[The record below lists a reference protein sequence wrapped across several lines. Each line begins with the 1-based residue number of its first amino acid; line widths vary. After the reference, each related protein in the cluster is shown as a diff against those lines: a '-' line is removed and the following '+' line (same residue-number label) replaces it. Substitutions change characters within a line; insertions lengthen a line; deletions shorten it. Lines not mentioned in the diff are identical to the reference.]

1 MPALRVRQS
10 FWCMRKLYKKLKSK
24 LTGFQLP
31 ATIVSAASTLSLSL
45 ISDYAVSAQGFR
57 ASYEVLPSHT
67 CGNPGRLPNGVQQ
80 GSTFNLGDKV
90 RYSCNPG
97 FFLEGHAV
105 LTCHASSENSATWD
119 FPLPSCRADDACGG
133 TLRGQ
138 SGIISSPHFPAEYHN
153 NADCTWTILA
163 ELGDTIALV
172 FIDFQLEDGYDFL
185 EVTGTEGSSLWFTGA
200 SLPAPVISSKNWL
213 RLHFTSDGNHRQ
225 RGFSAQYQGEN
236 SEQKQHVETASPTFS
251 KSFMNQGRALISEH
265 HAIDRNGFA
274 NDLFKKQIELKSRGV
289 KLMPSKDN
297 NQKTSVLT
305 QVGVSQ
311 GHNMC
316 PDPGIPEKGKR
327 LGSDFRLGSSVQFTC
342 NEGYDLQGSKR
353 ITCMKVSDMFAA
365 WSDHRPVCRARMCD
379 AHLRGP
385 SGIITSP
392 NFPIQYDNNA
402 HCVWIITALNPAK
415 VIKLAFEE
423 FDLERGYDTLTVGDG
438 GQDGDQKTV
447 LYMVQTTKYL
457 SPISLTGTSVP
468 DLIVSTHHQ
477 MWLLFQSDSSG
488 SSLGFKASYEE
499 IEQGSCGDP
508 GIPAYGQREGS
519 RFRHGD
525 TLKFECQ
532 PAFELVGQK
541 SITCQKNNQWS
552 AKKPGCVFS
561 CFFNFTSPSGIV
573 LSPNYPEDY
582 GNHLHCVW
590 LILARPE
597 SRIHLAFNDI
607 DVEPQFDFLVI
618 KDGATAEAPV
628 LGTFSGNQLPSSI
641 TSSGHVARLE
651 FQTDHS
657 TGKRGFNIT
666 FTTFRHNECPDP
678 GVPVNGKRFG
688 DSLQLGS
695 SISFLCDEGF
705 LGTQGSETI
714 TCVLKEGSVVWNSA
728 VLRCEAPCGGHLT
741 SPSGTILSPGWPGFY
756 KDALSCAWVIEAQPG
771 YPIKITFDRFKTEV
785 NYDTLEVRDGR
796 TYSAPLIGVYHGT
809 QVPQFLIS
817 TSNYLYLLFST
828 DKSHSDI
835 GFQLRYETITLQSDH
850 CLDPG
855 IPVNGQRHG
864 NDFYV
869 GALVTFSCDSGYT
882 LSDGEPLEC
891 EPNFQWSR
899 ALPSCEAL
907 CGGFIQGS
915 SGTILSPGF
924 PDFYP
929 NNLNCTWVIETSHG
943 KGVFFTFHT
952 FHLESGHDYLLIT
965 ENGSFTQPLRQLTG
979 SRLPAPISAGLYG
992 NFTAQVRF
1000 ISDFSMS
1007 YEGFNITF
1015 SEYDLEPCEEPEVP
1029 AYSIRKGLQF
1039 GVGDTLTFSCFPGYR
1054 LEGTA
1059 RITCLGGRRR
1069 LWSSPLPRCVAECGN
1084 SVTGTQGTLLSP
1096 NFPVNYNNN
1105 HECIYSIQTQP
1116 GKGIQL
1122 KAKAFELA
1130 EGDLLKVY
1138 DGTNNSARLLGV
1150 FSRSEML
1157 GVTLN
1162 STSSSLWLDFITDAE
1177 NTSKGFELQFSSF
1190 ELIRCEDP
1198 GTPQFGYKVHD
1209 GGHFAGSSVTFNCD
1223 PGYTLRGSEELMC
1236 LSGERRT
1243 WDRPLPT
1250 CVAECGGTVRGE
1262 VSGQVL
1268 SPGYPAPYEHNLN
1281 CIWTIEADAGCTI
1294 GLHFLVFDTEEV
1306 HDVLRI
1312 WDGPVESGVLLKEL
1326 SGPMLPKDLHSTFN
1340 SVVLQFSTDF
1350 FTSKQ
1355 GFAIQFSVSTAT
1367 SCNDPGV
1374 PQNGSRSGDSWEAG
1388 DSTVFQC
1395 DPGYALQGSA
1405 EINCVRIENRFFW
1418 QPSPPTCIGAHM
1430 SQVPTCPRCPHAP
1443 GAHMSQVPTCP
1454 KYPHAPGARMSQTD
1468 AVNTPEALLN
1478 SGHKTVGR
1486 CQVVHVPD
1494 RPRRHHFDH
1503 ETSPLSITDNL
1514 LGETSPLFTTKG
1526 TDARPERLAPCGG
1539 DLTGPSGVILSP
1551 NYPEPY
1557 PPGKECDWKVTVSPD
1572 YVIALVFNI
1581 FNLEP
1586 GYDFLHIYDGRDSLS
1601 PLIGSFYGSQLPGR
1615 IESSSNSLFL
1625 AFRSDASVSN
1635 AGFVIDYT
1643 ENPRESCFDPG
1654 SIKNGTRVGSD
1665 LKLGSSITYYCH
1677 GGYEV
1682 EGASTLSC
1690 ILGPDG
1696 KPLWNNPRPVCT
1708 APCGG
1713 QYVGSDGVVLS
1724 PNYPQ
1729 NYTSGQTCLYFVTVP
1744 KDYVVFG
1751 QFAFFHT
1758 ALNDIVEVHDG
1769 YSQHARLLSSL
1780 SGSHT
1785 GESLPLATSNQILI
1799 KFSAKGQ
1806 VPARGFHFVYQAV
1819 PRTSA
1824 TQCSSVPEPRYG
1836 KRLGS
1841 DFSVGAIIRFECN
1854 SGYALQ
1860 GSPEIECL
1868 PVPGALAQWNV
1879 SAPTCVVPCGGN
1891 LTERRG
1897 TILSP
1902 GFPEPYLNSLNCV
1915 WKIMVPE
1922 GAGIQIQV
1930 ISFVTEQ
1937 NWDSLEVFDGADNT
1951 VTMLGSF
1958 SGTTVP
1964 ALLNSTSNQL
1974 YLHFYSD
1981 ISVSAAGFHLEYKTV
1996 GLSSCPEPAVPSNG
2010 IKTGERYLVN
2020 DVVSFQ
2026 CEPGYALQGHA
2037 HISCMPGTVRR
2048 WNYPPPLC
2056 IAQCGGEVEEMEG
2069 VILSPGFPG
2078 NYPSNMDC
2086 SWKIVLPVGFGAH
2099 IQFLNFSTEP
2109 NHDFLEIRS
2118 GPSETSRMMGRFS
2131 GSELPGSLLSTSHDT
2146 IVYFHSDHSQN
2157 RPGFK
2162 LEYQAYELQECPDPE
2177 PFANGIVRGAG
2188 YNVGQSVTFECLPGY
2203 QLTGQPVLTC
2213 LHGTNRNWD
2222 HPLPRCEVPCGGN
2235 ITSFNGTVYS
2245 PGYPSP
2251 YSSSQDCVWLITV
2264 PIGHGVHLNLSLLQ
2278 IEPFGDYI
2286 TVWDGPQQTSLQLGV
2301 FTRSLS
2307 KKIAHSSSNQVL
2319 LKFHRDTATGG
2330 IFAIAFSAYPLT
2342 KCPPPTILPNAEV
2355 VTENEEFNIG
2365 DIVRYRCL
2373 PGFTLVGSEILT
2385 CKLGTYLQFEGP
2397 PPICEVHCPTNE
2409 LLTDSTGVILSQSY
2423 PGSYPQFQTCS
2434 WLVRVEPEY
2443 NISVTVEYFLSEKQ
2457 YDEFEIFDG
2466 PSGQS
2471 PLLKALSGNYSAP
2484 LIVTSSSNSVY
2495 LRWSSDHAYNRK
2507 GFKIRYSAPYCSLPK
2522 APLHGFILGQ
2532 TTTQPGGSIHF
2543 GCDRGYRLVGHSMA
2557 ICTRHPQGYH
2567 LWSEAIPLC
2576 QALSCGLPDAPK
2588 NGIVFGKE
2596 YTVGTKAVYSCNEG
2610 YHLQTGAEA
2619 TAECLDTGLWSNSNV
2634 PPQCVPV
2641 TCPDISSIS
2650 VEHGRWRL
2658 IYETQYQFQAQLIL
2672 ICDPGYYYTGQ
2683 RVIRCQANGRWSLGE
2698 SMPTCQIISCGEL
2711 PTPPSGH
2718 RIGTMSVY
2726 GATAI
2731 FSCNSGYTLVGSRVR
2746 ECLANGLWSGSEVRC
2761 LAGHCGTPE
2770 PIVNGHINGENFNY
2784 RGSVVYQ
2791 CSAGF
2796 RLIGMSVRI
2805 CQQDHHWSGKTPF
2818 CVPITCGHP
2827 GNPINGLTQGSQFN
2841 LNDVVKFVCNPGYIA
2856 EGAARSQCL
2865 ASGQWSDTLPTCR
2878 IINCTDPG
2886 HQENSV
2892 RQIHASGPHRFS
2904 FGTTVSYQC
2913 SHGFYLLGTPA
2924 LSCQGD
2930 GTWDR
2935 PRPQCLLVSCGHP
2948 GSPPHAQMSGDSY
2961 IVGAFVRY
2969 SCTGKRTL
2977 VGNATRMCGLD
2988 GHWTGSLPHCSGTS
3002 TGVCGDPGIPAHGI
3016 RLGDSFAPGSL
3027 MRFSCEAGYVLRGSS
3042 ERTCQANGSW
3052 SGSQPECGV
3061 ISCGNPGT
3069 PSNARVVFSDGLVFS
3084 SSIVY
3089 ECREG
3094 YYATGLL
3101 SRHCSVN
3108 GTWTGS
3114 DPECTVINCGDPGIP
3129 ANGIRLGNDFRYNK
3143 TVTFQCIPGHM
3154 MESHRVSVLSCTK
3167 DRTWNGTKP
3176 VCKAIM
3182 CKPPQL
3188 IPNGKVVGSDFT
3200 WGSSVSYACLEGYQL
3215 SLPAVLT
3222 CEGNGS
3228 WTGELPQ
3235 CFPVFC
3241 GDPGV
3246 PPRGKR
3252 EDRGFSYRSSVSY
3265 SCRPPLVLVGS
3276 PRRFCQSDGTWSGTQ
3291 PSCIDPTL
3299 TTCADP
3305 GMPQF
3310 GIQNSSQGYQ
3320 VGSTVLFRC
3329 QKGYLLQG
3337 STSRTCLPNLTWSGT
3352 PPDCVPHH
3360 CKQPETPTHT
3370 NVGALDLPSM
3380 GYTLIYSCQ
3389 EGFSLR
3395 GGSEHRTCKADGSW
3409 TGKPPV
3415 CLAEVRPSG
3424 RPINTARE
3432 PPLTQ
3437 ASVPGDVFAKNSLW
3451 KGAYEYQ
3458 GKKQP
3463 AMLRVTSFQIAN
3475 SKVNA
3480 TMIDHSG
3487 VELHLAGNYRKEDFR
3502 LLLQVYHVT
3511 GPVEN
3516 FVDKFKDDHW
3526 ALDGHVSSES
3536 SGGTFVYQ
3544 GSVKGRGFGQFG
3556 FQRLDLRLLES
3567 DPESIGRHF
3576 ASNSSSVAAAILVPF
3591 IALIIAG
3598 FVLYLYKHRRRPKV
3612 PFNGYAGHENTNVRA
3627 TFENPM
3633 YDRNIQPTD
3642 IMSNEAE
3649 FTVSTVCTAV

>member
-1 MPALRVRQS
+1 MPRSRGRELGRCGCPAGRTRAEAGISALVPGARSRWGRQPPPPLTPPPLLLLLGWGLLSASAAAGQNCTFQLLGPNGTVESPGFPYGYPNYANCTWTITAEDQHRIQLVFQS
-10 FWCMRKLYKKLKSK
+10 FALEEDFDVLSVFDGPPQPENLRTR

-31 ATIVSAASTLSLSL
+31 ATIVSAATTLSLRL
-45 ISDYAVSAQGFR
+45 ISDYAVSAQGFH

-67 CGNPGRLPNGVQQ
+67 CGNPGRLPNGIQQ

-105 LTCHASSENSATWD
+105 LTCHAGSENSATWD

-138 SGIISSPHFPAEYHN
+138 SGIISSPHFPSEYHN

-225 RGFSAQYQGEN
+225 RGFSAQYQ
-236 SEQKQHVETASPTFS
+236 V
-251 KSFMNQGRALISEH
+251 
-265 HAIDRNGFA
+265 
-274 NDLFKKQIELKSRGV
+274 KKQIELKSRGV

-297 NQKTSVLT
+297 SQKTS
-305 QVGVSQ
+305 
-311 GHNMC
+311 
-316 PDPGIPEKGKR
+316 
-327 LGSDFRLGSSVQFTC
+327 
-342 NEGYDLQGSKR
+342 
-353 ITCMKVSDMFAA
+353 
-365 WSDHRPVCRARMCD
+365 
-379 AHLRGP
+379 
-385 SGIITSP
+385 
-392 NFPIQYDNNA
+392 
-402 HCVWIITALNPAK
+402 
-415 VIKLAFEE
+415 
-423 FDLERGYDTLTVGDG
+423 
-438 GQDGDQKTV
+438 
-447 LYMVQTTKYL
+447 
-457 SPISLTGTSVP
+457 
-468 DLIVSTHHQ
+468 
-477 MWLLFQSDSSG
+477 
-488 SSLGFKASYEE
+488 
-499 IEQGSCGDP
+499 
-508 GIPAYGQREGS
+508 
-519 RFRHGD
+519 
-525 TLKFECQ
+525 
-532 PAFELVGQK
+532 
-541 SITCQKNNQWS
+541 
-552 AKKPGCVFS
+552 VFS
-561 CFFNFTSPSGIV
+561 CFFNFTSPSGVV

-929 NNLNCTWVIETSHG
+929 NNLNCTWIIETSHG

-1096 NFPVNYNNN
+1096 NFPVNYSNN

-1122 KAKAFELA
+1122 KAKAFELS
-1130 EGDLLKVY
+1130 EGDVLKVY
-1138 DGTNNSARLLGV
+1138 DGNNSSARLLGV
-1150 FSRSEML
+1150 FSRTEML

-1190 ELIRCEDP
+1190 ELIKCEDP

-1209 GGHFAGSSVTFNCD
+1209 GGHFAGSSVSFSCD
-1223 PGYTLRGSEELMC
+1223 PGYSLRGSEELLC
-1236 LSGERRT
+1236 LSGERRA

-1326 SGPMLPKDLHSTFN
+1326 SGPALPKDLHSTFN

-1395 DPGYALQGSA
+1395 DPGYTLQGSA
-1405 EINCVRIENRFFW
+1405 EISCVKIENRFFW
-1418 QPSPPTCIGAHM
+1418 QPSPPTCI
-1430 SQVPTCPRCPHAP
+1430 
-1443 GAHMSQVPTCP
+1443 
-1454 KYPHAPGARMSQTD
+1454 
-1468 AVNTPEALLN
+1468 
-1478 SGHKTVGR
+1478 
-1486 CQVVHVPD
+1486 
-1494 RPRRHHFDH
+1494 
-1503 ETSPLSITDNL
+1503 
-1514 LGETSPLFTTKG
+1514 
-1526 TDARPERLAPCGG
+1526 APCGG

-1635 AGFVIDYT
+1635 TGFVIDYT

-1682 EGASTLSC
+1682 EGSSTLSC

-1696 KPLWNNPRPVCT
+1696 KPAWNHPRPVCT

-1729 NYTSGQTCLYFVTVP
+1729 NYTSGQICLYFVTVP

-1758 ALNDIVEVHDG
+1758 ALNDVVEVHDG
-1769 YSQHARLLSSL
+1769 HNQHSRLLSSL

-1785 GESLPLATSNQILI
+1785 GESLPLATSNQVLV

-1836 KRLGS
+1836 RRLGS
-1841 DFSVGAIIRFECN
+1841 DFSVGAIVRFECN

-1891 LTERRG
+1891 LTERTG

-1930 ISFVTEQ
+1930 VSFVTEQ

-2010 IKTGERYLVN
+2010 VKTGERYLVN

-2056 IAQCGGEVEEMEG
+2056 IAQCGGAVEDMEG

-2086 SWKIVLPVGFGAH
+2086 SWKIALPVGFGAH

-2109 NHDFLEIRS
+2109 NHDFIEIRN
-2118 GPSETSRMMGRFS
+2118 GPYETSRMMGRFS
-2131 GSELPGSLLSTSHDT
+2131 GSELPSALLSTSHET
-2146 IVYFHSDHSQN
+2146 TVYFHSDHSQN

-2203 QLTGQPVLTC
+2203 QLMGHPVLTC
-2213 LHGTNRNWD
+2213 QHGTNRNWD

-2245 PGYPSP
+2245 PGFPSP

-2264 PIGHGVHLNLSLLQ
+2264 PIGHGVRLNLSLLQ
-2278 IEPFGDYI
+2278 TEPSGDFI
-2286 TVWDGPQQTSLQLGV
+2286 TVWDGPQKTVPQLGS
-2301 FTRSLS
+2301 FSRSFA
-2307 KKIAHSSSNQVL
+2307 KKTMHSSSNQVL
-2319 LKFHRDTATGG
+2319 LKFHHEAAMGG

-2373 PGFTLVGSEILT
+2373 PGFTLVGNEILT

-2443 NISVTVEYFLSEKQ
+2443 NISITVEYFLSEKQ

-2484 LIVTSSSNSVY
+2484 LVVTSSSNSVY

-2507 GFKIRYSAPYCSLPK
+2507 GFKIRYSAPYCSLPR
-2522 APLHGFILGQ
+2522 APLHGFLLGQ
-2532 TTTQPGGSIHF
+2532 TSTQPGGSVHF
-2543 GCDRGYRLVGHSMA
+2543 GCNAGYRLVGHSMA

-2576 QALSCGLPDAPK
+2576 QALSCGLPEAPK
-2588 NGIVFGKE
+2588 NGMVFGKE
-2596 YTVGTKAVYSCNEG
+2596 YTVGTKAVYSCSEG
-2610 YHLQTGAEA
+2610 YHLQAGAEA
-2619 TAECLDTGLWSNSNV
+2619 TAECLETGLWSNRNV

-2641 TCPDISSIS
+2641 TCPDISSVS

-2658 IYETQYQFQAQLIL
+2658 IFETQYQFQAQLML

-2683 RVIRCQANGRWSLGE
+2683 RVIHCQANGKWSLDN

-2711 PTPPSGH
+2711 PVPPNGH
-2718 RIGTMSVY
+2718 RIGTLSVY

-2791 CSAGF
+2791 CNAGF

-2841 LNDVVKFVCNPGYIA
+2841 LNDVVKFVCNPGYVA

-2865 ASGQWSDTLPTCR
+2865 ASGQWSDVLPTCR

-2886 HQENSV
+2886 HLENSV
-2892 RQIHASGPHRFS
+2892 RQIHAGGPHRFS
-2904 FGTTVSYQC
+2904 YGTTVSYQC
-2913 SHGFYLLGTPA
+2913 THGFYLLGTPV

-2948 GSPPHAQMSGDSY
+2948 GSPPHSQMSGDSY
-2961 IVGAFVRY
+2961 TVGAVVRY

-3002 TGVCGDPGIPAHGI
+3002 IGVCGDPGIPAHGI

-3027 MRFSCEAGYVLRGSS
+3027 MRFSCEAGHVLRGSS

-3052 SGSQPECGV
+3052 SGVQPECGV

-3069 PSNARVVFSDGLVFS
+3069 PSNARVLFSDGLVFS

-3114 DPECTVINCGDPGIP
+3114 DPECTVINCGDPGVP
-3129 ANGIRLGNDFRYNK
+3129 ANGLRLGSDFRYNR
-3143 TVTFQCIPGHM
+3143 TVTYQCVPGYM

-3188 IPNGKVVGSDFT
+3188 IPNGKVVGSDFM
-3200 WGSSVSYACLEGYQL
+3200 WGSSVTYACLEGYQL

-3241 GDPGV
+3241 GDPGI
-3246 PPRGKR
+3246 PARGRR
-3252 EDRGFSYRSSVSY
+3252 EDRGFSYRSSVSF
-3265 SCRPPLVLVGS
+3265 SCQPPLVLVGS

-3299 TTCADP
+3299 TTCVDP
-3305 GMPQF
+3305 GVPQF
-3310 GIQNSSQGYQ
+3310 GIQNNSQGYQ

-3360 CKQPETPTHT
+3360 CKQPETPSHA

-3389 EGFSLR
+3389 EGFSLK
-3395 GGSEHRTCKADGSW
+3395 GGSEHRTCKTDGSW
-3409 TGKPPV
+3409 TGKPPI

-3424 RPINTARE
+3424 RPINAARE

-3463 AMLRVTSFQIAN
+3463 AMLRVTGFQVIN

-3487 VELHLAGNYRKEDFR
+3487 VELHLAGIYKKEDFH
-3502 LLLQVYHVT
+3502 LLLQVYQIT
-3511 GPVEN
+3511 GPVEI
-3516 FVDKFKDDHW
+3516 FVNKFKDDHW

-3544 GSVKGRGFGQFG
+3544 GSVKGQGFGQFG

-3642 IMSNEAE
+3642 IMATEAE

>member
-1 MPALRVRQS
+1 MAFIFYGEREEKTPGESRGCGKWRRFEIVLLVSSGCTELLSFSLAGQNCTFQLQGPNGTVESPGFPYGYPNYANCTWTITAEDQHRIQLVFQS
-10 FWCMRKLYKKLKSK
+10 FALEEDFDVLSVFDGPPQPENLRTR

-31 ATIVSAASTLSLSL
+31 ATIVSAASTLSLRL

-105 LTCHASSENSATWD
+105 LTCHSGSENSATWD

-138 SGIISSPHFPAEYHN
+138 SGIISSPHFPSEYHN

-225 RGFSAQYQGEN
+225 RGFSAQYQG
-236 SEQKQHVETASPTFS
+236 KQGWDLPAAS
-251 KSFMNQGRALISEH
+251 A
-265 HAIDRNGFA
+265 
-274 NDLFKKQIELKSRGV
+274 V
-289 KLMPSKDN
+289 
-297 NQKTSVLT
+297 T

-316 PDPGIPEKGKR
+316 PDPGIPERGKR

-447 LYMVQTTKYL
+447 LY
-457 SPISLTGTSVP
+457 ILTGTSVP
-468 DLIVSTHHQ
+468 DLIVSTNHQ
-477 MWLLFQSDSSG
+477 MWLLFQTDGSG

-508 GIPAYGQREGS
+508 GIPAYGRREGS
-519 RFRHGD
+519 RFHHGD

-541 SITCQKNNQWS
+541 AITCQKNNQWS

-561 CFFNFTSPSGIV
+561 CFFNFTSPSGVV

-714 TCVLKEGSVVWNSA
+714 TCILKEGSVVWNSA

-899 ALPSCEAL
+899 ALPSCEGETHYKGA
-907 CGGFIQGS
+907 C
-915 SGTILSPGF
+915 SGLGPFSPGL
-924 PDFYP
+924 YP
-929 NNLNCTWVIETSHG
+929 NNLNCTWIIETSHG
-943 KGVFFTFHT
+943 KGV
-952 FHLESGHDYLLIT
+952 
-965 ENGSFTQPLRQLTG
+965 FTQPLRQLTG

-1096 NFPVNYNNN
+1096 NYPVNYSNN

-1122 KAKAFELA
+1122 KARAFELS
-1130 EGDLLKVY
+1130 EGDVLKVY
-1138 DGTNNSARLLGV
+1138 DGNNNSARLLGV
-1150 FSRSEML
+1150 FSRSEMM

-1162 STSSSLWLDFITDAE
+1162 STSSSLWLDFITDAQ

-1190 ELIRCEDP
+1190 ELIKCEDP

-1209 GGHFAGSSVTFNCD
+1209 GGHFAGSSVSFSCD
-1223 PGYTLRGSEELMC
+1223 PGYSLRGSEELLC

-1250 CVAECGGTVRGE
+1250 CIAECGGTVKGE

-1326 SGPMLPKDLHSTFN
+1326 SGSALPKDLHSTFN

-1405 EINCVRIENRFFW
+1405 EISCVKIENRFFW
-1418 QPSPPTCIGAHM
+1418 QPSPPTC
-1430 SQVPTCPRCPHAP
+1430 T
-1443 GAHMSQVPTCP
+1443 
-1454 KYPHAPGARMSQTD
+1454 
-1468 AVNTPEALLN
+1468 
-1478 SGHKTVGR
+1478 
-1486 CQVVHVPD
+1486 
-1494 RPRRHHFDH
+1494 
-1503 ETSPLSITDNL
+1503 
-1514 LGETSPLFTTKG
+1514 
-1526 TDARPERLAPCGG
+1526 APCGG

-1586 GYDFLHIYDGRDSLS
+1586 GYDFLHIYDGPDSLS

-1682 EGASTLSC
+1682 EGSSTLSC

-1696 KPLWNNPRPVCT
+1696 KPVWNNPRPVCT

-1713 QYVGSDGVVLS
+1713 QYVSSDGVVLS

-1729 NYTSGQTCLYFVTVP
+1729 NYTSGQICLYFVTVP

-1758 ALNDIVEVHDG
+1758 ALNDVVEVHDG
-1769 YSQHARLLSSL
+1769 HSQHSRLLSSL

-1785 GESLPLATSNQILI
+1785 GESLPLATSNQVLI

-1806 VPARGFHFVYQAV
+1806 APARGFHFVYQAV

-1841 DFSVGAIIRFECN
+1841 DFSVGAVIRFECN

-2010 IKTGERYLVN
+2010 VKTGERYLVN

-2056 IAQCGGEVEEMEG
+2056 IAQCGGVVEEMEG

-2086 SWKIVLPVGFGAH
+2086 SWKIALPVGFGAH

-2109 NHDFLEIRS
+2109 NHDFIEIRN
-2118 GPSETSRMMGRFS
+2118 GPYETSRVMGRFS
-2131 GSELPGSLLSTSHDT
+2131 GSELPGALLSTSHET
-2146 IVYFHSDHSQN
+2146 TVYFHSDHSQN

-2203 QLTGQPVLTC
+2203 QLIGHPVLTC
-2213 LHGTNRNWD
+2213 QHGTNRNWD
-2222 HPLPRCEVPCGGN
+2222 HPLPKCEVPCGGN
-2235 ITSFNGTVYS
+2235 ITSSNGTVYS
-2245 PGYPSP
+2245 PGFPSP
-2251 YSSSQDCVWLITV
+2251 YSSAQDCVWLITV
-2264 PIGHGVHLNLSLLQ
+2264 PIGQGIRLNLSLLQ
-2278 IEPFGDYI
+2278 TEPSGDFI
-2286 TVWDGPQQTSLQLGV
+2286 TVWDGPQQTAPQLGV
-2301 FTRSLS
+2301 FTRSS
-2307 KKIAHSSSNQVL
+2307 AKKTVHSSSNQVL
-2319 LKFHRDTATGG
+2319 LKFHHDAAMGA
-2330 IFAIAFSAYPLT
+2330 IFAMAFSAYPLT

-2409 LLTDSTGVILSQSY
+2409 LMTDSTGVILSQSY

-2434 WLVRVEPEY
+2434 WLVRVEPEF
-2443 NISVTVEYFLSEKQ
+2443 NISLTVEYFLSEKQ
-2457 YDEFEIFDG
+2457 FDEFEIFDG

-2507 GFKIRYSAPYCSLPK
+2507 GFKIRYSAPYCSLPR
-2522 APLHGFILGQ
+2522 APLHGFLLGQ
-2532 TTTQPGGSIHF
+2532 TSTQPGGSIHF
-2543 GCDRGYRLVGHSMA
+2543 GCNAGYRLVGHSMA
-2557 ICTRHPQGYH
+2557 ICTRHPQGYF

-2576 QALSCGLPDAPK
+2576 QALSCGLPEAPK
-2588 NGIVFGKE
+2588 SGMVFGKE
-2596 YTVGTKAVYSCNEG
+2596 YTVGTKAVYSCSEG
-2610 YHLQTGAEA
+2610 YHLEAGAEA
-2619 TAECLDTGLWSNSNV
+2619 TAECLETGLWSNRNV

-2641 TCPDISSIS
+2641 TCPDVSSIS

-2658 IYETQYQFQAQLIL
+2658 IFETQYQFQAQLML

-2683 RVIRCQANGRWSLGE
+2683 RVIRCQANGKWSLGN
-2698 SMPTCQIISCGEL
+2698 SMPTCQ
-2711 PTPPSGH
+2711 T
-2718 RIGTMSVY
+2718 
-2726 GATAI
+2726 
-2731 FSCNSGYTLVGSRVR
+2731 
-2746 ECLANGLWSGSEVRC
+2746 
-2761 LAGHCGTPE
+2761 GHCGTPE
-2770 PIVNGHINGENFNY
+2770 PIVNGHINGENYNY

-2791 CSAGF
+2791 CNAGF

-2827 GNPINGLTQGSQFN
+2827 GNPINGLTQGNQFN
-2841 LNDVVKFVCNPGYIA
+2841 LNDVVKFVCNPGYVA

-2886 HQENSV
+2886 HQENSI
-2892 RQIHASGPHRFS
+2892 RQVHASGPHRFS
-2904 FGTTVSYQC
+2904 YGTTVSYQC
-2913 SHGFYLLGTPA
+2913 NHGFYVLGTPV

-2948 GSPPHAQMSGDSY
+2948 GSPPHSQMSGDSY
-2961 IVGAFVRY
+2961 TVGAVVRY

-2988 GHWTGSLPHCSGTS
+2988 GHWTGSLPHCSGM
-3002 TGVCGDPGIPAHGI
+3002 GP
-3016 RLGDSFAPGSL
+3016 
-3027 MRFSCEAGYVLRGSS
+3027 
-3042 ERTCQANGSW
+3042 
-3052 SGSQPECGV
+3052 
-3061 ISCGNPGT
+3061 
-3069 PSNARVVFSDGLVFS
+3069 
-3084 SSIVY
+3084 
-3089 ECREG
+3089 
-3094 YYATGLL
+3094 
-3101 SRHCSVN
+3101 
-3108 GTWTGS
+3108 
-3114 DPECTVINCGDPGIP
+3114 VINCGDPGIP
-3129 ANGIRLGNDFRYNK
+3129 ANGLRLGNDFRCK
-3143 TVTFQCIPGHM
+3143 GASDIGAGHWGLVSPGQHQN
-3154 MESHRVSVLSCTK
+3154 SAGFGL
-3167 DRTWNGTKP
+3167 P
-3176 VCKAIM
+3176 PAIM

-3188 IPNGKVVGSDFT
+3188 IPNGKVVGSDFM
-3200 WGSSVSYACLEGYQL
+3200 WGSSVTYACLEGYQL

-3246 PPRGKR
+3246 PPRGRR
-3252 EDRGFSYRSSVSY
+3252 EDRGFSYRSSVSF
-3265 SCRPPLVLVGS
+3265 SCQPPLVLVGS

-3299 TTCADP
+3299 TMCADP

-3310 GIQNSSQGYQ
+3310 GIQNNSQGYQ

-3337 STSRTCLPNLTWSGT
+3337 STTRTCLPNLTWSGT

-3360 CKQPETPTHT
+3360 CKQPETPTHAD
-3370 NVGALDLPSM
+3370 VGALDLPSM

-3389 EGFSLR
+3389 EGFSLK

-3415 CLAEVRPSG
+3415 CLGDPSH
-3424 RPINTARE
+3424 ISFSI
-3432 PPLTQ
+3432 PL
-3437 ASVPGDVFAKNSLW
+3437 VPGDVFAKNSLW

-3463 AMLRVTSFQIAN
+3463 AMLRVTGFQVVN

-3487 VELHLAGNYRKEDFR
+3487 VELHLAGTYRKEDFH
-3502 LLLQVYHVT
+3502 LLLQVYQTT
-3511 GPVEN
+3511 GPVEI
-3516 FVDKFKDDHW
+3516 FVNKFKDDHW
-3526 ALDGHVSSES
+3526 ALDGHVSSS

-3544 GSVKGRGFGQFG
+3544 GSVKGQGFGQFG
-3556 FQRLDLRLLES
+3556 FQRL
-3567 DPESIGRHF
+3567 G
-3576 ASNSSSVAAAILVPF
+3576 NYSSVAAAILVPF
-3591 IALIIAG
+3591 IALIISEG
-3598 FVLYLYKHRRRPKV
+3598 TRPKV

-3642 IMSNEAE
+3642 IMATEAE

>member
-1 MPALRVRQS
+1 QNCTFHLQGPNGTVESPGFPYGYPNYANCTWTITAEDQHRIQLVFQS
-10 FWCMRKLYKKLKSK
+10 FALEEDFDVLSVFDGPPQAENLRTR

-67 CGNPGRLPNGVQQ
+67 CGNPGRLPNGIQQ

-185 EVTGTEGSSLWFTGA
+185 EVTGTEGSSLW
-200 SLPAPVISSKNWL
+200 
-213 RLHFTSDGNHRQ
+213 RLL
-225 RGFSAQYQGEN
+225 SA
-236 SEQKQHVETASPTFS
+236 
-251 KSFMNQGRALISEH
+251 
-265 HAIDRNGFA
+265 
-274 NDLFKKQIELKSRGV
+274 
-289 KLMPSKDN
+289 
-297 NQKTSVLT
+297 
-305 QVGVSQ
+305 
-311 GHNMC
+311 
-316 PDPGIPEKGKR
+316 
-327 LGSDFRLGSSVQFTC
+327 
-342 NEGYDLQGSKR
+342 
-353 ITCMKVSDMFAA
+353 
-365 WSDHRPVCRARMCD
+365 ARMCD

-447 LYMVQTTKYL
+447 LY
-457 SPISLTGTSVP
+457 ILTGTSVP

-525 TLKFECQ
+525 TLEFECQ

-965 ENGSFTQPLRQLTG
+965 ENGSFSQPLRQLTG

-1130 EGDLLKVY
+1130 EGDLLKVM
-1138 DGTNNSARLLGV
+1138 AI
-1150 FSRSEML
+1150 
-1157 GVTLN
+1157 
-1162 STSSSLWLDFITDAE
+1162 DFLRCV
-1177 NTSKGFELQFSSF
+1177 GF

-1209 GGHFAGSSVTFNCD
+1209 GGHFAGSSVTFSCD
-1223 PGYTLRGSEELMC
+1223 PGYSLRGSEELMC

-1405 EINCVRIENRFFW
+1405 EISCVKIQNRFFW
-1418 QPSPPTCIGAHM
+1418 QPSPPTCI
-1430 SQVPTCPRCPHAP
+1430 
-1443 GAHMSQVPTCP
+1443 
-1454 KYPHAPGARMSQTD
+1454 
-1468 AVNTPEALLN
+1468 
-1478 SGHKTVGR
+1478 
-1486 CQVVHVPD
+1486 
-1494 RPRRHHFDH
+1494 
-1503 ETSPLSITDNL
+1503 
-1514 LGETSPLFTTKG
+1514 
-1526 TDARPERLAPCGG
+1526 APCGG

-1572 YVIALVFNI
+1572 YVIALVFNT

-1601 PLIGSFYGSQLPGR
+1601 PLIGSFYGSQLPSR

-1665 LKLGSSITYYCH
+1665 LKLGSSVTYYCH

-1696 KPLWNNPRPVCT
+1696 KPMWNNPRPVCT

-1769 YSQHARLLSSL
+1769 YSQHSRLLSSL

-1785 GESLPLATSNQILI
+1785 GESLPLATSNQVLI

-1806 VPARGFHFVYQAV
+1806 VSARGFHFVYQAV

-2010 IKTGERYLVN
+2010 VKTGERYLVN

-2026 CEPGYALQGHA
+2026 CEPGYALQ
-2037 HISCMPGTVRR
+2037 
-2048 WNYPPPLC
+2048 
-2056 IAQCGGEVEEMEG
+2056 AQCGGAVEEMEG

-2086 SWKIVLPVGFGAH
+2086 SWKISLPVGFGAH

-2131 GSELPGSLLSTSHDT
+2131 GSELPGSLLSTSHDS

-2213 LHGTNRNWD
+2213 QHGTNRNWD

-2251 YSSSQDCVWLITV
+2251 YSSSQDCVWQITV

-2330 IFAIAFSAYPLT
+2330 IFAIAFS
-2342 KCPPPTILPNAEV
+2342 
-2355 VTENEEFNIG
+2355 G

-2443 NISVTVEYFLSEKQ
+2443 NISITVEYFLSEKQ

-2507 GFKIRYSAPYCSLPK
+2507 GFKIRYSA
-2522 APLHGFILGQ
+2522 
-2532 TTTQPGGSIHF
+2532 
-2543 GCDRGYRLVGHSMA
+2543 
-2557 ICTRHPQGYH
+2557 
-2567 LWSEAIPLC
+2567 
-2576 QALSCGLPDAPK
+2576 
-2588 NGIVFGKE
+2588 
-2596 YTVGTKAVYSCNEG
+2596 
-2610 YHLQTGAEA
+2610 
-2619 TAECLDTGLWSNSNV
+2619 
-2634 PPQCVPV
+2634 V

-2658 IYETQYQFQAQLIL
+2658 IFETQYQFQAQLML

-2746 ECLANGLWSGSEVRC
+2746 ECMANGLWSGSEVRC

-2791 CSAGF
+2791 CRAGF

-2827 GNPINGLTQGSQFN
+2827 GNPVNGLTQGSQFN
-2841 LNDVVKFVCNPGYIA
+2841 LNDVVKFICNPGYIA

-2892 RQIHASGPHRFS
+2892 RQVHASGPHRFS

-2913 SHGFYLLGTPA
+2913 NHGFYLLGTPA

-2961 IVGAFVRY
+2961 IVGAVVRY

-2977 VGNATRMCGLD
+2977 VGNSTRMCGLD

-3016 RLGDSFAPGSL
+3016 RLGDSFAPGSV
-3027 MRFSCEAGYVLRGSS
+3027 MRFSCDAGHVLRGSS
-3042 ERTCQANGSW
+3042 ERMCQANGSW

-3084 SSIVY
+3084 SSVVY

-3143 TVTFQCIPGHM
+3143 TVTYQCVPGYV

-3246 PPRGKR
+3246 PPRGRR
-3252 EDRGFSYRSSVSY
+3252 EDRGFSYRSSVSF
-3265 SCRPPLVLVGS
+3265 SCHAPLVLVGS

-3337 STSRTCLPNLTWSGT
+3337 STTRTCLPNLTWSGT

-3360 CKQPETPTHT
+3360 CKQPETPTHA

-3432 PPLTQ
+3432 PMLTQ

-3463 AMLRVTSFQIAN
+3463 AMLRVTGFQVAN

-3487 VELHLAGNYRKEDFR
+3487 VELHLAGNYKKEDFR
-3502 LLLQVYHVT
+3502 LLLQVYQVT
-3511 GPVEN
+3511 GPVES
-3516 FVDKFKDDHW
+3516 FVNKFKDDHW

-3544 GSVKGRGFGQFG
+3544 GSVKGQGFGQFG

>member
-1 MPALRVRQS
+1 QPPQRHA
-10 FWCMRKLYKKLKSK
+10 
-24 LTGFQLP
+24 
-31 ATIVSAASTLSLSL
+31 
-45 ISDYAVSAQGFR
+45 
-57 ASYEVLPSHT
+57 
-67 CGNPGRLPNGVQQ
+67 PN
-80 GSTFNLGDKV
+80 
-90 RYSCNPG
+90 RP
-97 FFLEGHAV
+97 
-105 LTCHASSENSATWD
+105 
-119 FPLPSCRADDACGG
+119 
-133 TLRGQ
+133 
-138 SGIISSPHFPAEYHN
+138 
-153 NADCTWTILA
+153 
-163 ELGDTIALV
+163 
-172 FIDFQLEDGYDFL
+172 
-185 EVTGTEGSSLWFTGA
+185 
-200 SLPAPVISSKNWL
+200 
-213 RLHFTSDGNHRQ
+213 
-225 RGFSAQYQGEN
+225 
-236 SEQKQHVETASPTFS
+236 
-251 KSFMNQGRALISEH
+251 
-265 HAIDRNGFA
+265 
-274 NDLFKKQIELKSRGV
+274 
-289 KLMPSKDN
+289 
-297 NQKTSVLT
+297 
-305 QVGVSQ
+305 
-311 GHNMC
+311 
-316 PDPGIPEKGKR
+316 
-327 LGSDFRLGSSVQFTC
+327 SVQ
-342 NEGYDLQGSKR
+342 
-353 ITCMKVSDMFAA
+353 
-365 WSDHRPVCRARMCD
+365 
-379 AHLRGP
+379 
-385 SGIITSP
+385 
-392 NFPIQYDNNA
+392 
-402 HCVWIITALNPAK
+402 
-415 VIKLAFEE
+415 
-423 FDLERGYDTLTVGDG
+423 
-438 GQDGDQKTV
+438 
-447 LYMVQTTKYL
+447 
-457 SPISLTGTSVP
+457 
-468 DLIVSTHHQ
+468 
-477 MWLLFQSDSSG
+477 
-488 SSLGFKASYEE
+488 
-499 IEQGSCGDP
+499 
-508 GIPAYGQREGS
+508 
-519 RFRHGD
+519 
-525 TLKFECQ
+525 
-532 PAFELVGQK
+532 
-541 SITCQKNNQWS
+541 
-552 AKKPGCVFS
+552 
-561 CFFNFTSPSGIV
+561 
-573 LSPNYPEDY
+573 
-582 GNHLHCVW
+582 
-590 LILARPE
+590 
-597 SRIHLAFNDI
+597 
-607 DVEPQFDFLVI
+607 
-618 KDGATAEAPV
+618 
-628 LGTFSGNQLPSSI
+628 
-641 TSSGHVARLE
+641 
-651 FQTDHS
+651 
-657 TGKRGFNIT
+657 
-666 FTTFRHNECPDP
+666 
-678 GVPVNGKRFG
+678 
-688 DSLQLGS
+688 
-695 SISFLCDEGF
+695 
-705 LGTQGSETI
+705 
-714 TCVLKEGSVVWNSA
+714 
-728 VLRCEAPCGGHLT
+728 
-741 SPSGTILSPGWPGFY
+741 
-756 KDALSCAWVIEAQPG
+756 
-771 YPIKITFDRFKTEV
+771 
-785 NYDTLEVRDGR
+785 
-796 TYSAPLIGVYHGT
+796 
-809 QVPQFLIS
+809 
-817 TSNYLYLLFST
+817 TSN
-828 DKSHSDI
+828 
-835 GFQLRYETITLQSDH
+835 
-850 CLDPG
+850 
-855 IPVNGQRHG
+855 
-864 NDFYV
+864 
-869 GALVTFSCDSGYT
+869 
-882 LSDGEPLEC
+882 EPAIWT
-891 EPNFQWSR
+891 P
-899 ALPSCEAL
+899 
-907 CGGFIQGS
+907 
-915 SGTILSPGF
+915 
-924 PDFYP
+924 
-929 NNLNCTWVIETSHG
+929 
-943 KGVFFTFHT
+943 
-952 FHLESGHDYLLIT
+952 
-965 ENGSFTQPLRQLTG
+965 
-979 SRLPAPISAGLYG
+979 
-992 NFTAQVRF
+992 
-1000 ISDFSMS
+1000 
-1007 YEGFNITF
+1007 
-1015 SEYDLEPCEEPEVP
+1015 
-1029 AYSIRKGLQF
+1029 
-1039 GVGDTLTFSCFPGYR
+1039 
-1054 LEGTA
+1054 
-1059 RITCLGGRRR
+1059 
-1069 LWSSPLPRCVAECGN
+1069 CGN

-1130 EGDLLKVY
+1130 EGDLLKVMAI
-1138 DGTNNSARLLGV
+1138 DFLRCVDKHVQRVISSPSVPVCMAQSPHFPLSPGGHSHLGGREDQK
-1150 FSRSEML
+1150 SRSEML

-1209 GGHFAGSSVTFNCD
+1209 GGHFAGSSVTFSCD
-1223 PGYTLRGSEELMC
+1223 PGYSLRGSEELMC

-1405 EINCVRIENRFFW
+1405 EISCVKIQNRFFW
-1418 QPSPPTCIGAHM
+1418 QPSPPTCI
-1430 SQVPTCPRCPHAP
+1430 
-1443 GAHMSQVPTCP
+1443 
-1454 KYPHAPGARMSQTD
+1454 
-1468 AVNTPEALLN
+1468 
-1478 SGHKTVGR
+1478 
-1486 CQVVHVPD
+1486 
-1494 RPRRHHFDH
+1494 
-1503 ETSPLSITDNL
+1503 
-1514 LGETSPLFTTKG
+1514 
-1526 TDARPERLAPCGG
+1526 APCGG

-1572 YVIALVFNI
+1572 YVIALVFNT

-1601 PLIGSFYGSQLPGR
+1601 PLIGSFYGSQLPSR

-1665 LKLGSSITYYCH
+1665 LKLGSSVTYYCH

-1696 KPLWNNPRPVCT
+1696 KPMWNNPRPVCT

-1769 YSQHARLLSSL
+1769 YSQHSRLLSSL

-1785 GESLPLATSNQILI
+1785 GESLPLATSNQVLI

-1806 VPARGFHFVYQAV
+1806 VSARGFHFVYQAV

-2010 IKTGERYLVN
+2010 VKTGERYLVN

-2056 IAQCGGEVEEMEG
+2056 IAQCGGAVEEMEG

-2086 SWKIVLPVGFGAH
+2086 SWKISLPVGFGAH

-2131 GSELPGSLLSTSHDT
+2131 GSELPGSLLSTSHDS

-2213 LHGTNRNWD
+2213 QHGTNRNWD

-2251 YSSSQDCVWLITV
+2251 YSSSQDCVWQITV

-2443 NISVTVEYFLSEKQ
+2443 NISITVEYFLSEKQ

-2543 GCDRGYRLVGHSMA
+2543 GCNTGYRLVGHSMA

-2658 IYETQYQFQAQLIL
+2658 IFETQYQFQAQLML

-2746 ECLANGLWSGSEVRC
+2746 ECMANGLWSGSEVRC

-2791 CSAGF
+2791 CRAGF

-2827 GNPINGLTQGSQFN
+2827 GNPVNGLTQGSQFN
-2841 LNDVVKFVCNPGYIA
+2841 LNDVVKFICNPGYIA

-2892 RQIHASGPHRFS
+2892 RQVHASGPHRFS

-2913 SHGFYLLGTPA
+2913 NHGFYLLGTPA

-2961 IVGAFVRY
+2961 IVGAVVRY

-2977 VGNATRMCGLD
+2977 VGNSTRMCGLD

-3016 RLGDSFAPGSL
+3016 RLGDSFAPGSV
-3027 MRFSCEAGYVLRGSS
+3027 MRFSCDAGHVLRGSS
-3042 ERTCQANGSW
+3042 ERMCQANGSW

-3084 SSIVY
+3084 SSVVY

-3143 TVTFQCIPGHM
+3143 TVTYQCVPGYV

-3188 IPNGKVVGSDFT
+3188 IPNGKVVGSDFK

-3246 PPRGKR
+3246 PPRGRR
-3252 EDRGFSYRSSVSY
+3252 EDRGFSYRSSVSF
-3265 SCRPPLVLVGS
+3265 SCHAPLVLVGS

-3337 STSRTCLPNLTWSGT
+3337 STTRTCLPNLTWSGT

-3360 CKQPETPTHT
+3360 CKQPETPTHA

-3389 EGFSLR
+3389 EGFSLQ

-3409 TGKPPV
+3409 TGKPPI
-3415 CLAEVRPSG
+3415 CLGDLTHTFS
-3424 RPINTARE
+3424 I
-3432 PPLTQ
+3432 PP
-3437 ASVPGDVFAKNSLW
+3437 VPGDVFAKNSLW

-3463 AMLRVTSFQIAN
+3463 AMLRVTGFQVAN

-3487 VELHLAGNYRKEDFR
+3487 VELHLAGNYKKEDFR
-3502 LLLQVYHVT
+3502 LLLQVYQVT
-3511 GPVEN
+3511 GPVES
-3516 FVDKFKDDHW
+3516 FVNKFKDDHW
-3526 ALDGHVSSES
+3526 ALDGHVSEANFCDL
-3536 SGGTFVYQ
+3536 SGMLWHFA
-3544 GSVKGRGFGQFG
+3544 
-3556 FQRLDLRLLES
+3556 DLRLLES

>member
-1 MPALRVRQS
+1 MVACMVQRPVFIQSTQALSDSGAQS
-10 FWCMRKLYKKLKSK
+10 EGKGNRHGKMH
-24 LTGFQLP
+24 GFL
-31 ATIVSAASTLSLSL
+31 
-45 ISDYAVSAQGFR
+45 F
-57 ASYEVLPSHT
+57 
-67 CGNPGRLPNGVQQ
+67 
-80 GSTFNLGDKV
+80 
-90 RYSCNPG
+90 
-97 FFLEGHAV
+97 
-105 LTCHASSENSATWD
+105 
-119 FPLPSCRADDACGG
+119 
-133 TLRGQ
+133 
-138 SGIISSPHFPAEYHN
+138 
-153 NADCTWTILA
+153 
-163 ELGDTIALV
+163 LV
-172 FIDFQLEDGYDFL
+172 F
-185 EVTGTEGSSLWFTGA
+185 A
-200 SLPAPVISSKNWL
+200 
-213 RLHFTSDGNHRQ
+213 
-225 RGFSAQYQGEN
+225 
-236 SEQKQHVETASPTFS
+236 
-251 KSFMNQGRALISEH
+251 
-265 HAIDRNGFA
+265 
-274 NDLFKKQIELKSRGV
+274 
-289 KLMPSKDN
+289 
-297 NQKTSVLT
+297 
-305 QVGVSQ
+305 
-311 GHNMC
+311 
-316 PDPGIPEKGKR
+316 
-327 LGSDFRLGSSVQFTC
+327 
-342 NEGYDLQGSKR
+342 
-353 ITCMKVSDMFAA
+353 
-365 WSDHRPVCRARMCD
+365 
-379 AHLRGP
+379 
-385 SGIITSP
+385 
-392 NFPIQYDNNA
+392 
-402 HCVWIITALNPAK
+402 
-415 VIKLAFEE
+415 
-423 FDLERGYDTLTVGDG
+423 
-438 GQDGDQKTV
+438 
-447 LYMVQTTKYL
+447 
-457 SPISLTGTSVP
+457 
-468 DLIVSTHHQ
+468 
-477 MWLLFQSDSSG
+477 
-488 SSLGFKASYEE
+488 
-499 IEQGSCGDP
+499 
-508 GIPAYGQREGS
+508 
-519 RFRHGD
+519 
-525 TLKFECQ
+525 
-532 PAFELVGQK
+532 
-541 SITCQKNNQWS
+541 
-552 AKKPGCVFS
+552 
-561 CFFNFTSPSGIV
+561 
-573 LSPNYPEDY
+573 
-582 GNHLHCVW
+582 
-590 LILARPE
+590 
-597 SRIHLAFNDI
+597 
-607 DVEPQFDFLVI
+607 
-618 KDGATAEAPV
+618 
-628 LGTFSGNQLPSSI
+628 
-641 TSSGHVARLE
+641 
-651 FQTDHS
+651 
-657 TGKRGFNIT
+657 
-666 FTTFRHNECPDP
+666 
-678 GVPVNGKRFG
+678 
-688 DSLQLGS
+688 
-695 SISFLCDEGF
+695 
-705 LGTQGSETI
+705 
-714 TCVLKEGSVVWNSA
+714 
-728 VLRCEAPCGGHLT
+728 
-741 SPSGTILSPGWPGFY
+741 
-756 KDALSCAWVIEAQPG
+756 
-771 YPIKITFDRFKTEV
+771 
-785 NYDTLEVRDGR
+785 
-796 TYSAPLIGVYHGT
+796 
-809 QVPQFLIS
+809 
-817 TSNYLYLLFST
+817 YLL
-828 DKSHSDI
+828 
-835 GFQLRYETITLQSDH
+835 QWMQM
-850 CLDPG
+850 
-855 IPVNGQRHG
+855 N
-864 NDFYV
+864 
-869 GALVTFSCDSGYT
+869 
-882 LSDGEPLEC
+882 PL
-891 EPNFQWSR
+891 
-899 ALPSCEAL
+899 
-907 CGGFIQGS
+907 
-915 SGTILSPGF
+915 
-924 PDFYP
+924 
-929 NNLNCTWVIETSHG
+929 
-943 KGVFFTFHT
+943 
-952 FHLESGHDYLLIT
+952 
-965 ENGSFTQPLRQLTG
+965 
-979 SRLPAPISAGLYG
+979 
-992 NFTAQVRF
+992 
-1000 ISDFSMS
+1000 
-1007 YEGFNITF
+1007 
-1015 SEYDLEPCEEPEVP
+1015 
-1029 AYSIRKGLQF
+1029 
-1039 GVGDTLTFSCFPGYR
+1039 
-1054 LEGTA
+1054 
-1059 RITCLGGRRR
+1059 
-1069 LWSSPLPRCVAECGN
+1069 
-1084 SVTGTQGTLLSP
+1084 
-1096 NFPVNYNNN
+1096 
-1105 HECIYSIQTQP
+1105 
-1116 GKGIQL
+1116 
-1122 KAKAFELA
+1122 
-1130 EGDLLKVY
+1130 
-1138 DGTNNSARLLGV
+1138 
-1150 FSRSEML
+1150 
-1157 GVTLN
+1157 
-1162 STSSSLWLDFITDAE
+1162 
-1177 NTSKGFELQFSSF
+1177 
-1190 ELIRCEDP
+1190 
-1198 GTPQFGYKVHD
+1198 
-1209 GGHFAGSSVTFNCD
+1209 
-1223 PGYTLRGSEELMC
+1223 
-1236 LSGERRT
+1236 
-1243 WDRPLPT
+1243 
-1250 CVAECGGTVRGE
+1250 
-1262 VSGQVL
+1262 
-1268 SPGYPAPYEHNLN
+1268 
-1281 CIWTIEADAGCTI
+1281 
-1294 GLHFLVFDTEEV
+1294 LHFLVFDTEEV

-1326 SGPMLPKDLHSTFN
+1326 SGSALPKDLHSTFN

-1355 GFAIQFSVSTAT
+1355 GFAVQFSVSTAT

-1405 EINCVRIENRFFW
+1405 EISCVKIENRFFW
-1418 QPSPPTCIGAHM
+1418 QPSPPTCI
-1430 SQVPTCPRCPHAP
+1430 
-1443 GAHMSQVPTCP
+1443 
-1454 KYPHAPGARMSQTD
+1454 
-1468 AVNTPEALLN
+1468 
-1478 SGHKTVGR
+1478 
-1486 CQVVHVPD
+1486 
-1494 RPRRHHFDH
+1494 
-1503 ETSPLSITDNL
+1503 
-1514 LGETSPLFTTKG
+1514 
-1526 TDARPERLAPCGG
+1526 APCGG

-1586 GYDFLHIYDGRDSLS
+1586 GYDFLHVYDGRDSLS
-1601 PLIGSFYGSQLPGR
+1601 PLIGSFYGSQLPSR

-1635 AGFVIDYT
+1635 VGFVIDYT

-1654 SIKNGTRVGSD
+1654 TIKNGTRVGSD

-1682 EGASTLSC
+1682 EGSSTLSC
-1690 ILGPDG
+1690 VLGPDG
-1696 KPLWNNPRPVCT
+1696 KPAWNNPRPVCT

-1724 PNYPQ
+1724 PNYPR
-1729 NYTSGQTCLYFVTVP
+1729 NYTSGQICLYFVTVP

-1758 ALNDIVEVHDG
+1758 ALNDVVEVHDG
-1769 YSQHARLLSSL
+1769 HSQHSRLLSSL
-1780 SGSHT
+1780 SGTHT
-1785 GESLPLATSNQILI
+1785 GESLPLATSNQVLI

-1806 VPARGFHFVYQAV
+1806 APARGFHFVYQAV

-1841 DFSVGAIIRFECN
+1841 DFSVGAIVRFECN

-2010 IKTGERYLVN
+2010 VKTGERYLVN

-2056 IAQCGGEVEEMEG
+2056 IAQCGGAVEEMEG

-2086 SWKIVLPVGFGAH
+2086 SWKIALPVGFGAH

-2109 NHDFLEIRS
+2109 NHDFIEIRN
-2118 GPSETSRMMGRFS
+2118 GPHETSRMMGRFS
-2131 GSELPGSLLSTSHDT
+2131 GSDLPSSLLSTSHET
-2146 IVYFHSDHSQN
+2146 TVYFHSDHSQN

-2203 QLTGQPVLTC
+2203 QLMGQPVLTC
-2213 LHGTNRNWD
+2213 QHGSNRNWD

-2235 ITSFNGTVYS
+2235 ITSSNGTVYS
-2245 PGYPSP
+2245 PGFPNP

-2264 PIGHGVHLNLSLLQ
+2264 PIGHGIHLNLSLLQ
-2278 IEPFGDYI
+2278 TEPSGDFI
-2286 TVWDGPQQTSLQLGV
+2286 TVCAAWDCRTCGTTRSLAPWLLLLGREGWATADSSTAGV
-2301 FTRSLS
+2301 FTRSLA
-2307 KKIAHSSSNQVL
+2307 KKTVHSSTNQVL
-2319 LKFHRDTATGG
+2319 LKFHRDAATGG

-2365 DIVRYRCL
+2365 TTSHTI
-2373 PGFTLVGSEILT
+2373 E
-2385 CKLGTYLQFEGP
+2385 EGP
-2397 PPICEVHCPTNE
+2397 GTSSPMVVFCTREKHMCWSHSSSVSCTWYFSVFLQVHCPTNE

-2484 LIVTSSSNSVY
+2484 LVVTSTSNSVY

-2507 GFKIRYSAPYCSLPK
+2507 GFKIRYSAPYCSLPR
-2522 APLHGFILGQ
+2522 APLHGFLLGQ
-2532 TTTQPGGSIHF
+2532 TSTQPGGSVHF
-2543 GCDRGYRLVGHSMA
+2543 GCNAGYRLVGHSMA
-2557 ICTRHPQGYH
+2557 ICTRHPQGYY

-2576 QALSCGLPDAPK
+2576 QALSCGLPEAPK
-2588 NGIVFGKE
+2588 NGMVFGKE
-2596 YTVGTKAVYSCNEG
+2596 YTVGTKAVYSCSEG
-2610 YHLQTGAEA
+2610 YHLQAGVEA
-2619 TAECLDTGLWSNSNV
+2619 TAECLETGLWSNHNV

-2641 TCPDISSIS
+2641 TCPDVGGIG

-2658 IYETQYQFQAQLIL
+2658 IFETQYQFQAQLML

-2683 RVIRCQANGRWSLGE
+2683 RVIRCQANGKWSLGN

-2711 PTPPSGH
+2711 PIPPNGH
-2718 RIGTMSVY
+2718 RIGTLSVY

-2746 ECLANGLWSGSEVRC
+2746 ECMANGLWSGSEVRC

-2770 PIVNGHINGENFNY
+2770 PIVNGHINGENYNY

-2791 CSAGF
+2791 CNAGF

-2827 GNPINGLTQGSQFN
+2827 GNPINGLTQGNQFN
-2841 LNDVVKFVCNPGYIA
+2841 LNDVVKFVCNPGYVS
-2856 EGAARSQCL
+2856 EGAAGSQCL
-2865 ASGQWSDTLPTCR
+2865 ANGQWSDTLPTCR

-2886 HQENSV
+2886 HQEHSV
-2892 RQIHASGPHRFS
+2892 RQVHASGPHRFS
-2904 FGTTVSYQC
+2904 YGTTVSYQC
-2913 SHGFYLLGTPA
+2913 NHGFYLLGTPA

-2935 PRPQCLLVSCGHP
+2935 PRPQCLLTVTDCSLDGRALLGPSWWCP
-2948 GSPPHAQMSGDSY
+2948 VAIQAPHLMPRCPEDNY
-2961 IVGAFVRY
+2961 TVGAVVHY

-2977 VGNATRMCGLD
+2977 VGNATRVCGLD

-3002 TGVCGDPGIPAHGI
+3002 MGICGDPGIPAHGI
-3016 RLGDSFAPGSL
+3016 RLGESFAPGSL
-3027 MRFSCEAGYVLRGSS
+3027 MRFSCEAGHALRGSS

-3052 SGSQPECGV
+3052 SGTQPECGV

-3069 PSNARVVFSDGLVFS
+3069 PSNARVMFSDGLVFS

-3114 DPECTVINCGDPGIP
+3114 DPECTVIKCGDPGVP
-3129 ANGIRLGNDFRYNK
+3129 ANGLRLGSDFRYNK
-3143 TVTFQCIPGHM
+3143 TVTYQCVPGYM

-3176 VCKAIM
+3176 VCKAIL

-3188 IPNGKVVGSDFT
+3188 IPNGKVVGSDFM
-3200 WGSSVSYACLEGYQL
+3200 WGSSVTYACLEGYQL

-3246 PPRGKR
+3246 PARGRR
-3252 EDRGFSYRSSVSY
+3252 EDRGFSYRSSVSF
-3265 SCRPPLVLVGS
+3265 SCQPPLVLVGS

-3291 PSCIDPTL
+3291 PSCIGERPN
-3299 TTCADP
+3299 ADHVRRP
-3305 GMPQF
+3305 RHAAF

-3337 STSRTCLPNLTWSGT
+3337 STTRTCLPNLTWSGS

-3360 CKQPETPTHT
+3360 CKQPETPTHA

-3380 GYTLIYSCQ
+3380 GYTLIYTCQ
-3389 EGFSLR
+3389 EGFSLK
-3395 GGSEHRTCKADGSW
+3395 GGSSTAPAKQMAAGQAN
-3409 TGKPPV
+3409 PPSAWV
-3415 CLAEVRPSG
+3415 SAPTAEVRPSG

-3463 AMLRVTSFQIAN
+3463 AMLRVTGFQVVS

-3487 VELHLAGNYRKEDFR
+3487 VELHLAGIYKKEDFHLR
-3502 LLLQVYHVT
+3502 LQVYQIT
-3511 GPVEN
+3511 GPVEI
-3516 FVDKFKDDHW
+3516 FVNKFKDDHW

-3536 SGGTFVYQ
+3536 SGGTFIYQ
-3544 GSVKGRGFGQFG
+3544 GSVKGHGFGQFG

-3642 IMSNEAE
+3642 IMATEAE

>member
-1 MPALRVRQS
+1 MPRSQGWEQGRCGCPAGRDRGKAGISALVPGAGSRWGRPLSPPTPPPLLLLLGWGLLSASAAAGQNCTFQLQGPNGTVESPGFPYGYPNYANCTWTITAEDQHRVQLVFQS
-10 FWCMRKLYKKLKSK
+10 FALEEDFDVLSVFDGPPQPENLRTR

-31 ATIVSAASTLSLSL
+31 ATIVSAATTLSLRL

-105 LTCHASSENSATWD
+105 LTCQAGSENSATWD
-119 FPLPSCRADDACGG
+119 VPLPSCRADDACGG

-138 SGIISSPHFPAEYHN
+138 SGIISSPHFPSEYHN

-225 RGFSAQYQGEN
+225 RGFSAQYQ
-236 SEQKQHVETASPTFS
+236 V
-251 KSFMNQGRALISEH
+251 
-265 HAIDRNGFA
+265 
-274 NDLFKKQIELKSRGV
+274 KKQIELKSRGV

-297 NQKTSVLT
+297 SQKTS
-305 QVGVSQ
+305 
-311 GHNMC
+311 
-316 PDPGIPEKGKR
+316 
-327 LGSDFRLGSSVQFTC
+327 
-342 NEGYDLQGSKR
+342 
-353 ITCMKVSDMFAA
+353 
-365 WSDHRPVCRARMCD
+365 
-379 AHLRGP
+379 
-385 SGIITSP
+385 
-392 NFPIQYDNNA
+392 
-402 HCVWIITALNPAK
+402 
-415 VIKLAFEE
+415 
-423 FDLERGYDTLTVGDG
+423 
-438 GQDGDQKTV
+438 
-447 LYMVQTTKYL
+447 
-457 SPISLTGTSVP
+457 
-468 DLIVSTHHQ
+468 
-477 MWLLFQSDSSG
+477 
-488 SSLGFKASYEE
+488 
-499 IEQGSCGDP
+499 
-508 GIPAYGQREGS
+508 
-519 RFRHGD
+519 
-525 TLKFECQ
+525 
-532 PAFELVGQK
+532 
-541 SITCQKNNQWS
+541 
-552 AKKPGCVFS
+552 VFS

-597 SRIHLAFNDI
+597 SRVHLAFNDI

-714 TCVLKEGSVVWNSA
+714 TCILKEGSVVWNSA

-756 KDALSCAWVIEAQPG
+756 KDALSCAWVVEAQPG

-835 GFQLRYETITLQSDH
+835 GFQLRYETVTLQSDH

-929 NNLNCTWVIETSHG
+929 NNLNCTWIIETSHG
-943 KGVFFTFHT
+943 KGVFFSFHT

-965 ENGSFTQPLRQLTG
+965 ENGSFTQPLKQLTG

-1059 RITCLGGRRR
+1059 HITCLGGRRR
-1069 LWSSPLPRCVAECGN
+1069 LWSSPLPRCVAKCGN
-1084 SVTGTQGTLLSP
+1084 SITGTQGTLLSP
-1096 NFPVNYNNN
+1096 NFPGNYNNN

-1116 GKGIQL
+1116 GKGIHL
-1122 KAKAFELA
+1122 KAKAFELS
-1130 EGDLLKVY
+1130 EGDVLKVY
-1138 DGTNNSARLLGV
+1138 DGNNNSARLLGA
-1150 FSRSEML
+1150 FSHSEMV

-1177 NTSKGFELQFSSF
+1177 NTSKGFLLQFSSF
-1190 ELIRCEDP
+1190 ELIKCEDP
-1198 GTPQFGYKVHD
+1198 GIPQFGYKVHD
-1209 GGHFAGSSVTFNCD
+1209 GGHFAGSSVSFGCD
-1223 PGYTLRGSEELMC
+1223 PGYTLRGSEELLC

-1243 WDRPLPT
+1243 WDRPLPL
-1250 CVAECGGTVRGE
+1250 CVAECGGTVKGE

-1326 SGPMLPKDLHSTFN
+1326 SGRALPRDLHSTFS

-1405 EINCVRIENRFFW
+1405 EISCVKIENRFFW
-1418 QPSPPTCIGAHM
+1418 QPSPPTCI
-1430 SQVPTCPRCPHAP
+1430 
-1443 GAHMSQVPTCP
+1443 
-1454 KYPHAPGARMSQTD
+1454 
-1468 AVNTPEALLN
+1468 
-1478 SGHKTVGR
+1478 
-1486 CQVVHVPD
+1486 
-1494 RPRRHHFDH
+1494 
-1503 ETSPLSITDNL
+1503 
-1514 LGETSPLFTTKG
+1514 
-1526 TDARPERLAPCGG
+1526 APCGG

-1551 NYPEPY
+1551 DYPEPY

-1572 YVIALVFNI
+1572 FVIALVFNI
-1581 FNLEP
+1581 FTLEP

-1665 LKLGSSITYYCH
+1665 LKLGSTVTYYCH

-1682 EGASTLSC
+1682 EGSSTLSC

-1696 KPLWNNPRPVCT
+1696 KPMWNNPRPACT

-1729 NYTSGQTCLYFVTVP
+1729 NYTSEQICLYFVTVP

-1758 ALNDIVEVHDG
+1758 ALNDVVEVHDG
-1769 YSQHARLLSSL
+1769 HSQQARLLSSL

-1785 GESLPLATSNQILI
+1785 GESLPLATSNQVLI

-1806 VPARGFHFVYQAV
+1806 APARGFHFVYQAV

-1841 DFSVGAIIRFECN
+1841 DFSVGAVVRFECN

-1902 GFPEPYLNSLNCV
+1902 GFPEPYLNSLNCM

-2010 IKTGERYLVN
+2010 VKTGERYLVN

-2056 IAQCGGEVEEMEG
+2056 IAQCGGAVEELEG

-2086 SWKIVLPVGFGAH
+2086 SWKIALPVGFGAY

-2109 NHDFLEIRS
+2109 NHDFIEIRN
-2118 GPSETSRMMGRFS
+2118 GPYETSRMMGRFS
-2131 GSELPGSLLSTSHDT
+2131 GSELPSSLLSTSHET
-2146 IVYFHSDHSQN
+2146 TVYFHSDHSQN

-2203 QLTGQPVLTC
+2203 QLMGHPVLTC
-2213 LHGTNRNWD
+2213 QHGTNRNWD

-2235 ITSFNGTVYS
+2235 ITSSNGTVYS
-2245 PGYPSP
+2245 PGFPSP

-2264 PIGHGVHLNLSLLQ
+2264 SVGHGIRLNFSLMQ
-2278 IEPFGDYI
+2278 AEPSGDFI
-2286 TVWDGPQQTSLQLGV
+2286 TIWDGPQKTAPQLGV
-2301 FTRSLS
+2301 FTRNSA
-2307 KKIAHSSSNQVL
+2307 KKTMYSSSNQVL
-2319 LKFHRDTATGG
+2319 LKFHHEAAMGG
-2330 IFAIAFSAYPLT
+2330 IFAIAFAAYPLT

-2373 PGFTLVGSEILT
+2373 PGFTLVGNEILT

-2409 LLTDSTGVILSQSY
+2409 LMTDSTGVILSQSY

-2434 WLVRVEPEY
+2434 WLVRVEPEF
-2443 NISVTVEYFLSEKQ
+2443 NISLTVEYFLSEKQ
-2457 YDEFEIFDG
+2457 FDEFEIFDG

-2507 GFKIRYSAPYCSLPK
+2507 GFKIRYSAPYCSLPR
-2522 APLHGFILGQ
+2522 APLHGYILGQ
-2532 TTTQPGGSIHF
+2532 TSTQPGGSIHF
-2543 GCDRGYRLVGHSMA
+2543 GCNAGYRLVGQSMA
-2557 ICTRHPQGYH
+2557 ICTRHPQGYL

-2576 QALSCGLPDAPK
+2576 QGLSCGAPEAPK
-2588 NGIVFGKE
+2588 NGMVFGKE
-2596 YTVGTKAVYSCNEG
+2596 YTVGTKAVYSCSEG
-2610 YHLQTGAEA
+2610 FHLQAGAEA
-2619 TAECLDTGLWSNSNV
+2619 TAECLETGLWSNHNV
-2634 PPQCVPV
+2634 PPKCVAV

-2658 IYETQYQFQAQLIL
+2658 IFETQYQFQAQLML

-2683 RVIRCQANGRWSLGE
+2683 RVIRCQANGQWSLGD
-2698 SMPTCQIISCGEL
+2698 SLPTCQIISCGEL
-2711 PTPPSGH
+2711 PIPPNGH
-2718 RIGTMSVY
+2718 RIGTLSVY

-2746 ECLANGLWSGSEVRC
+2746 ECMANGLWSGSQVRC

-2770 PIVNGHINGENFNY
+2770 PIVNGHINGENYSY

-2791 CSAGF
+2791 CNAGF

-2805 CQQDHHWSGKTPF
+2805 CQQDHHWLGKTPF

-2827 GNPINGLTQGSQFN
+2827 GNPVNGLTQGNQFN
-2841 LNDVVKFVCNPGYIA
+2841 LNDMVKFVCNPGFVA
-2856 EGAARSQCL
+2856 EGAASSQCL
-2865 ASGQWSDTLPTCR
+2865 ASGQWSNMLPSCR

-2886 HQENSV
+2886 HQDNSI
-2892 RQIHASGPHRFS
+2892 RQVHSSGPHRFS
-2904 FGTTVSYQC
+2904 YGTTVSYQC
-2913 SHGFYLLGTPA
+2913 NHGFYLLGTPV

-2935 PRPQCLLVSCGHP
+2935 PHPQCLLVSCGHP
-2948 GSPPHAQMSGDSY
+2948 GSPPHSLMSGDSY
-2961 IVGAFVRY
+2961 TVGAVVRY

-2977 VGNATRMCGLD
+2977 VGNATRTCGLD
-2988 GHWTGSLPHCSGTS
+2988 GHWTDSLPHCSGTS
-3002 TGVCGDPGIPAHGI
+3002 VGNCGDPGIPAHGI
-3016 RLGDSFAPGSL
+3016 RLGDSFAPGGL
-3027 MRFSCEAGYVLRGSS
+3027 IRFSCEAGYTLRGAS

-3069 PSNARVVFSDGLVFS
+3069 PSNAQVVFSDGLVFS

-3129 ANGIRLGNDFRYNK
+3129 ANGLRLGSDFRYNK
-3143 TVTFQCIPGHM
+3143 TVTYQCVPGYL

-3176 VCKAIM
+3176 VCRAIM

-3188 IPNGKVVGSDFT
+3188 IPNGKVVGSDFM
-3200 WGSSVSYACLEGYQL
+3200 WGSSVTYACLEGYQL

-3241 GDPGV
+3241 GDPGI
-3246 PPRGKR
+3246 PPHGRR

-3265 SCRPPLVLVGS
+3265 SCQPPLVLVGS

-3299 TTCADP
+3299 TMCADP
-3305 GMPQF
+3305 GVPQF
-3310 GIQNSSQGYQ
+3310 GIQNHSQGYQ

-3337 STSRTCLPNLTWSGT
+3337 STTRTCLPNLTWSGT
-3352 PPDCVPHH
+3352 PPDCIPHH
-3360 CKQPETPTHT
+3360 CRQPETPTHA

-3389 EGFSLR
+3389 EGFSLK
-3395 GGSEHRTCKADGSW
+3395 GGSEHRTCKTDGSW
-3409 TGKPPV
+3409 TGKPPI

-3424 RPINTARE
+3424 RPSNTARE

-3463 AMLRVTSFQIAN
+3463 AMLRVTGFQVAN

-3480 TMIDHSG
+3480 TVIDHSG
-3487 VELHLAGNYRKEDFR
+3487 VELHLAGIYKKEDFH
-3502 LLLQVYHVT
+3502 LLLQVYQVT
-3511 GPVEN
+3511 GPVEI
-3516 FVDKFKDDHW
+3516 FVNKFKDDHW

-3536 SGGTFVYQ
+3536 SGGTFIYQ
-3544 GSVKGRGFGQFG
+3544 GSVKGQGFGQFG

-3567 DPESIGRHF
+3567 DPESIGRNF

-3633 YDRNIQPTD
+3633 YDRNLQPTD
-3642 IMSNEAE
+3642 IMATEAE

>member
-1 MPALRVRQS
+1 LTLCIS
-10 FWCMRKLYKKLKSK
+10 FFF
-24 LTGFQLP
+24 T
-31 ATIVSAASTLSLSL
+31 
-45 ISDYAVSAQGFR
+45 
-57 ASYEVLPSHT
+57 VLPSHT
-67 CGNPGRLPNGVQQ
+67 CGNPGRLPNGIQQ
-80 GSTFNLGDKV
+80 GTTFNLGDKV
-90 RYSCNPG
+90 RYSCNTG

-119 FPLPSCRADDACGG
+119 FPLPTCRADDACGG

-138 SGIISSPHFPAEYHN
+138 SGIISSPHFPSEYGN

-200 SLPAPVISSKNWL
+200 SLPPPVISSKNWL
-213 RLHFTSDGNHRQ
+213 RLHFTSDGNHRLK
-225 RGFSAQYQGEN
+225 GFSAQYQGIYLIICYIN
-236 SEQKQHVETASPTFS
+236 YLIVYSILL
-251 KSFMNQGRALISEH
+251 SF
-265 HAIDRNGFA
+265 
-274 NDLFKKQIELKSRGV
+274 
-289 KLMPSKDN
+289 
-297 NQKTSVLT
+297 
-305 QVGVSQ
+305 VGVSQ

-316 PDPGIPEKGKR
+316 PDPGIPERGKR
-327 LGSDFRLGSSVQFTC
+327 LGSDFRLGSSIQFTC

-402 HCVWIITALNPAK
+402 HCVWVITAINPAK
-415 VIKLAFEE
+415 VIKLTFEE

-447 LYMVQTTKYL
+447 LYV
-457 SPISLTGTSVP
+457 LTGNTVP
-468 DLIVSTHHQ
+468 DLIVSTNHQ
-477 MWLLFQSDSSG
+477 MWLLFQTDSSS

-499 IEQGSCGDP
+499 IDQGSCGDP
-508 GIPAYGQREGS
+508 GVPAYGRREGS

-541 SITCQKNNQWS
+541 AITCQKNNQWS

-573 LSPNYPEDY
+573 LSPNYPEEY

-590 LILARPE
+590 LILAKPE

-607 DVEPQFDFLVI
+607 DVEPQFDFLAI
-618 KDGATAEAPV
+618 KDGATAESPV
-628 LGTFSGNQLPSSI
+628 LGTFSGSQIPSSL

-705 LGTQGSETI
+705 LGTHGSETV
-714 TCVLKEGSVVWNSA
+714 TCILKEGSVVWNNA

-756 KDALSCAWVIEAQPG
+756 KDALNCVWVIEAQPG

-796 TYSAPLIGVYHGT
+796 TYSSPLIGVYHGT

-835 GFQLRYETITLQSDH
+835 GFQIRYETVTIQSDH

-855 IPVNGQRHG
+855 IPVNGHRHG

-943 KGVFFTFHT
+943 KGVYFTFHT

-965 ENGSFTQPLRQLTG
+965 ENGSFTQPLKQLTG

-992 NFTAQVRF
+992 NFTAQIRF
-1000 ISDFSMS
+1000 VSDFSMS

-1039 GVGDTLTFSCFPGYR
+1039 GVGDVLTFSCFPGYR
-1054 LEGTA
+1054 LEGVA

-1069 LWSSPLPRCVAECGN
+1069 VWSSALPRCVAECGS
-1084 SVTGTQGTLLSP
+1084 SVTGTQGILLSP

-1122 KAKAFELA
+1122 KAKTFDLY
-1130 EGDLLKVY
+1130 EGDVLKVY
-1138 DGTNNSARLLGV
+1138 DGSNNSARLLGV
-1150 FSRSEML
+1150 FSRSDML
-1157 GVTLN
+1157 GVSLN
-1162 STSSSLWLDFITDAE
+1162 STSSSLWLDFITDSE

-1190 ELIRCEDP
+1190 ELIKCEDP
-1198 GTPQFGYKVHD
+1198 GIPQFGYKVHD
-1209 GGHFAGSSVTFNCD
+1209 GGHFAGSSVSFSCD
-1223 PGYTLRGSEELMC
+1223 PGYTLRGSPVLMC
-1236 LSGERRT
+1236 LTGERRA
-1243 WDRPLPT
+1243 WDRPLPI
-1250 CVAECGGTVRGE
+1250 CIAECGGTIKGE

-1268 SPGYPAPYEHNLN
+1268 SPGYPAPYDHNLN
-1281 CIWTIEADAGCTI
+1281 CVWTIEADAGCTI

-1312 WDGPVESGVLLKEL
+1312 WDGPVESGILLKEL
-1326 SGPMLPKDLHSTFN
+1326 SGPMLPGNIHSTFS
-1340 SVVLQFSTDF
+1340 SVVLQFNTDF

-1355 GFAIQFSVSTAT
+1355 GFAIQFTVSTAT

-1374 PQNGSRSGDSWEAG
+1374 PQNGSRSGDSREAG
-1388 DSTVFQC
+1388 DSIVFQC
-1395 DPGYALQGSA
+1395 DPGYALQGMAQIS
-1405 EINCVRIENRFFW
+1405 CVKIENRFFW
-1418 QPSPPTCIGAHM
+1418 QPDPPTCI
-1430 SQVPTCPRCPHAP
+1430 
-1443 GAHMSQVPTCP
+1443 
-1454 KYPHAPGARMSQTD
+1454 
-1468 AVNTPEALLN
+1468 
-1478 SGHKTVGR
+1478 
-1486 CQVVHVPD
+1486 
-1494 RPRRHHFDH
+1494 
-1503 ETSPLSITDNL
+1503 
-1514 LGETSPLFTTKG
+1514 
-1526 TDARPERLAPCGG
+1526 APCGG

-1572 YVIALVFNI
+1572 YVIALVFNT

-1586 GYDFLHIYDGRDSLS
+1586 GYDFLHIYDGLDSHS
-1601 PLIGSFYGSQLPGR
+1601 PLIGSFYGSQLPER

-1635 AGFVIDYT
+1635 LGFVIDYT

-1654 SIKNGTRVGSD
+1654 SIKNGTRSGTD
-1665 LKLGSSITYYCH
+1665 LKLGSTITYYCN
-1677 GGYEV
+1677 GGYMI
-1682 EGASTLSC
+1682 EGASTLTC
-1690 ILGPDG
+1690 VLAADG
-1696 KPLWNNPRPVCT
+1696 KPVWNKPRPICT

-1729 NYTSGQTCLYFVTVP
+1729 NYTRGQVCLYFIMVP

-1758 ALNDIVEVHDG
+1758 ALNDVVEVHDG
-1769 YSQHARLLSSL
+1769 HNQHSRLLSSL

-1785 GESLPLATSNQILI
+1785 GESLPLATSNQVLI

-1806 VPARGFHFVYQAV
+1806 ATARGFHFVYQAV

-1836 KRLGS
+1836 RRIGS
-1841 DFSVGAIIRFECN
+1841 DFSVGAVVHFECN
-1854 SGYALQ
+1854 SGYSLQ
-1860 GSPEIECL
+1860 GSHHIECL
-1868 PVPGALAQWNV
+1868 TVPGALAQWNV
-1879 SAPTCVVPCGGN
+1879 SVPICVVPCGGN
-1891 LTERRG
+1891 LTERKG

-1915 WKIMVPE
+1915 WKITVPE

-1964 ALLNSTSNQL
+1964 ALLNSTSNHL

-1996 GLSSCPEPAVPSNG
+1996 GLSSCPEPTVPSNG
-2010 IKTGERYLVN
+2010 MKIGERYLVN

-2026 CEPGYALQGHA
+2026 CEPGYALQGHS

-2056 IAQCGGEVEEMEG
+2056 IAQCGGTVEEMEG

-2086 SWKIVLPVGFGAH
+2086 SWRITLPVGFGAH

-2109 NHDFLEIRS
+2109 NHDFIEIRN
-2118 GPSETSRMMGRFS
+2118 GPYETSHVIGKFS
-2131 GSELPGSLLSTSHDT
+2131 GNDLPGSLLSTSHET
-2146 IVYFHSDHSQN
+2146 TVYFHSDHSQN

-2188 YNVGQSVTFECLPGY
+2188 YNVGQSVTFECLLGY
-2203 QLTGQPVLTC
+2203 QLIGHPVLTC

-2235 ITSFNGTVYS
+2235 ITLYNGTVYS
-2245 PGYPSP
+2245 PGFPNPYPN
-2251 YSSSQDCVWLITV
+2251 SQDCTWLLTV
-2264 PIGHGVHLNLSLLQ
+2264 PPGHGIHFNFSLLQ
-2278 IEPFGDYI
+2278 TEPDNDFI
-2286 TVWDGPQQTSLQLGV
+2286 TIWDGPQQTTPQLGV
-2301 FTRSLS
+2301 FTRSS
-2307 KKIAHSSSNQVL
+2307 AKKIIQSSSNQVL
-2319 LKFHRDTATGG
+2319 LKFHSDAAVGG
-2330 IFAIAFSAYPLT
+2330 IFVITFSAYQLS

-2355 VTENEEFNIG
+2355 ITENEEFNIG

-2373 PGFTLVGSEILT
+2373 PGFSLVGSEILT
-2385 CKLGTYLQFEGP
+2385 CKLGTHLQFEGP
-2397 PPICEVHCPTNE
+2397 PPTCEVHCPMDE

-2434 WLVRVEPEY
+2434 WVVRVEPGY
-2443 NISVTVEYFLSEKQ
+2443 NISLTVEYFLSEKQ

-2471 PLLKALSGNYSAP
+2471 PLLIALSGNYSAP
-2484 LIVTSSSNSVY
+2484 LTVTSSGNNVY

-2507 GFKIRYSAPYCSLPK
+2507 GFKIRYAAPYCSVPSP
-2522 APLHGFILGQ
+2522 PLHGSILGQ
-2532 TTTQPGGSIHF
+2532 PSTHPGGLIHF
-2543 GCDRGYRLVGHSMA
+2543 GCNAGYRLVGHSKA
-2557 ICTRHPQGYH
+2557 ICSWHPQGYYM
-2567 LWSEAIPLC
+2567 WNEAIPLC
-2576 QALSCGLPDAPK
+2576 QALSCGIPKSPK

-2610 YHLQTGAEA
+2610 FHLHLSPNTEA
-2619 TAECLDTGLWSNSNV
+2619 TAECLETGVWSNDNI
-2634 PPQCVPV
+2634 PPQCVAV
-2641 TCPDISSIS
+2641 NCPDISSIS

-2658 IYETQYQFQAQLIL
+2658 TYETQYQFNAELML

-2683 RVIRCQANGRWSLGE
+2683 RVIRCQADGKWSLGD
-2698 SMPTCQIISCGEL
+2698 SMPTCQIISCGDL
-2711 PTPPSGH
+2711 PTPPNGH
-2718 RIGTMSVY
+2718 RIGTLSVY

-2746 ECLANGLWSGSEVRC
+2746 ECMANGLWSSSEVRC
-2761 LAGHCGTPE
+2761 LAGHCGTPDL
-2770 PIVNGHINGENFNY
+2770 IVNGQINGENYSY

-2791 CSAGF
+2791 CNPGF

-2805 CQQDHHWSGKTPF
+2805 CQQDHRWSGKTPF

-2827 GNPINGLTQGSQFN
+2827 GNPANGITQGSQFN
-2841 LNDVVKFVCNPGYIA
+2841 LNDMVKFICNEGYLA
-2856 EGAARSQCL
+2856 EGPSGAQCL
-2865 ASGQWSDTLPTCR
+2865 ANGQWSNALPVCR

-2886 HQENSV
+2886 HQENSI
-2892 RQIHASGPHRFS
+2892 RHIQSSGPHRFS

-2913 SHGFYLLGTPA
+2913 THGYYLLGTHV
-2924 LSCQGD
+2924 LTCQGD

-2935 PRPQCLLVSCGHP
+2935 SLPQCLLVSCGHP
-2948 GSPPHAQMSGDSY
+2948 GSPPHSQISGDTY
-2961 IVGAFVRY
+2961 TVGSVVRY
-2969 SCTGKRTL
+2969 SCLGKRIL
-2977 VGNATRMCGLD
+2977 IGNSTRMCQLD
-2988 GHWTGSLPHCSGTS
+2988 GHWSGSLPHCSGSSVGT
-3002 TGVCGDPGIPAHGI
+3002 CGDPGIPPHGI
-3016 RLGDSFAPGSL
+3016 RLGDEFVIGSL
-3027 MRFSCEAGYVLRGSS
+3027 MRFSCEPGYMLRGSS
-3042 ERTCQANGSW
+3042 ERTCHVNGSW
-3052 SGSQPECGV
+3052 SGTQPECEV
-3061 ISCGNPGT
+3061 LSCGNPGT
-3069 PSNARVVFSDGLVFS
+3069 PSNARVVFNDGLVFS
-3084 SSIVY
+3084 SSIIY

-3114 DPECTVINCGDPGIP
+3114 SPECTVINCGDPGIP
-3129 ANGIRLGNDFRYNK
+3129 ANGIRLGSDFTYNK
-3143 TVTFQCIPGHM
+3143 TVTYQCVPGHM
-3154 MESHRVSVLSCTK
+3154 MESDRASVLRCTK
-3167 DRTWNGTKP
+3167 DRVWNGTKP
-3176 VCKAIM
+3176 VCKAIL
-3182 CKPPQL
+3182 CKAPQPV
-3188 IPNGKVVGSDFT
+3188 PNGKIVGTDFM
-3200 WGSSVSYACLEGYQL
+3200 WGSSVTYACLEGYQL

-3228 WTGELPQ
+3228 WSGELPQ

-3241 GDPGV
+3241 GDPGI
-3246 PPRGKR
+3246 PPYGRR
-3252 EDRGFSYRSSVSY
+3252 DDRGFSYRSSVSY
-3265 SCRPPLVLVGS
+3265 SCPPPLVLVGS
-3276 PRRFCQSDGTWSGTQ
+3276 SRRFCQSDGTWSGTQ

-3299 TTCADP
+3299 TMCTDP
-3305 GMPQF
+3305 GVPQF
-3310 GIQNSSQGYQ
+3310 GMQNNSQGYQ
-3320 VGSTVLFRC
+3320 RMNEISSKDFIRC
-3329 QKGYLLQG
+3329 RYLQSL
-3337 STSRTCLPNLTWSGT
+3337 SSLPA
-3352 PPDCVPHH
+3352 HH
-3360 CKQPETPTHT
+3360 CKQPETPTHA

-3389 EGFSLR
+3389 SGFSLK

-3409 TGKPPV
+3409 TGKPPI
-3415 CLAEVRPSG
+3415 CLGELHL
-3424 RPINTARE
+3424 PIY
-3432 PPLTQ
+3432 Q
-3437 ASVPGDVFAKNSLW
+3437 KYVFPGDVFAKNSLW
-3451 KGAYEYQ
+3451 KGSYEYK
-3458 GKKQP
+3458 GKRHPAILRVMGFQP
-3463 AMLRVTSFQIAN
+3463 ATG
-3475 SKVNA
+3475 KVNA
-3480 TMIDHSG
+3480 TLIDQDR
-3487 VELHLAGNYRKEDFR
+3487 VELHTSGIYKKEDFH
-3502 LLLQVYHVT
+3502 LLLQVYHIMSPKDISVSQ
-3511 GPVEN
+3511 
-3516 FVDKFKDDHW
+3516 FKDDNW
-3526 ALDGHVSSES
+3526 ALDGHVSPIMSPLLFLHS
-3536 SGGTFVYQ
+3536 TFLLHSPTYIFTAIWDSFNFLLGERVRKPA
-3544 GSVKGRGFGQFG
+3544 KGN
-3556 FQRLDLRLLES
+3556 
-3567 DPESIGRHF
+3567 PESIGRHL

-3591 IALIIAG
+3591 IGLIIAG

-3633 YDRNIQPTD
+3633 YDRNLQPTD
-3642 IMSNEAE
+3642 IMAPEAE

>member
-1 MPALRVRQS
+1 MPRSRGRELGRCGCPAGRARGEAGISALVPGAGSRWGRPPPPTPPPLLLLLGWGLLSVSAAAGQNCTFQLHGPNGTVESPGFPYGYPNYANCTWTITAEEQHRIQLVFQS
-10 FWCMRKLYKKLKSK
+10 FALEEDFDVLSVFDGPPQPENLRTR

-31 ATIVSAASTLSLSL
+31 ATIVSAATTLSLHL
-45 ISDYAVSAQGFR
+45 ISDYAVSAQGFH
-57 ASYEVLPSHT
+57 ATYEVLPSHT
-67 CGNPGRLPNGVQQ
+67 CGNPGRLPNGIQQ

-105 LTCHASSENSATWD
+105 LTCHAGSENSATWD

-138 SGIISSPHFPAEYHN
+138 SGIISSPHFPSEYHN

-225 RGFSAQYQGEN
+225 RGFSAQYQ
-236 SEQKQHVETASPTFS
+236 V
-251 KSFMNQGRALISEH
+251 
-265 HAIDRNGFA
+265 
-274 NDLFKKQIELKSRGV
+274 KKQIELKSRGV

-297 NQKTSVLT
+297 SQKTS
-305 QVGVSQ
+305 
-311 GHNMC
+311 
-316 PDPGIPEKGKR
+316 
-327 LGSDFRLGSSVQFTC
+327 
-342 NEGYDLQGSKR
+342 
-353 ITCMKVSDMFAA
+353 
-365 WSDHRPVCRARMCD
+365 
-379 AHLRGP
+379 
-385 SGIITSP
+385 
-392 NFPIQYDNNA
+392 
-402 HCVWIITALNPAK
+402 
-415 VIKLAFEE
+415 
-423 FDLERGYDTLTVGDG
+423 
-438 GQDGDQKTV
+438 
-447 LYMVQTTKYL
+447 
-457 SPISLTGTSVP
+457 
-468 DLIVSTHHQ
+468 
-477 MWLLFQSDSSG
+477 
-488 SSLGFKASYEE
+488 
-499 IEQGSCGDP
+499 
-508 GIPAYGQREGS
+508 
-519 RFRHGD
+519 
-525 TLKFECQ
+525 
-532 PAFELVGQK
+532 
-541 SITCQKNNQWS
+541 
-552 AKKPGCVFS
+552 VFS
-561 CFFNFTSPSGIV
+561 CFFNFTSPSGVV

-618 KDGATAEAPV
+618 KDGATAEAPI

-785 NYDTLEVRDGR
+785 NYDSLEVRDGR

-817 TSNYLYLLFST
+817 TSNYLYLIFST

-929 NNLNCTWVIETSHG
+929 NNLNCTWIIETSHG

-1029 AYSIRKGLQF
+1029 AYGIRKGLQF
-1039 GVGDTLTFSCFPGYR
+1039 GVGDTLIYSCFPGYR

-1122 KAKAFELA
+1122 KARAFELS
-1130 EGDLLKVY
+1130 EGDVLKVY
-1138 DGTNNSARLLGV
+1138 DGNNNSARLLGV
-1150 FSRSEML
+1150 FSRSEMME
-1157 GVTLN
+1157 VTLN

-1190 ELIRCEDP
+1190 ELIKCEDP

-1209 GGHFAGSSVTFNCD
+1209 EGHFAGSSVSFSCD
-1223 PGYTLRGSEELMC
+1223 PGYSLRGSEELLC

-1243 WDRPLPT
+1243 WDRLLPT

-1281 CIWTIEADAGCTI
+1281 CIWTIEAEAGCTI

-1326 SGPMLPKDLHSTFN
+1326 SGPALPKDLHSTFN

-1367 SCNDPGV
+1367 SCNDPGI

-1405 EINCVRIENRFFW
+1405 EISCVKIENRFFW
-1418 QPSPPTCIGAHM
+1418 QPSPPTCI
-1430 SQVPTCPRCPHAP
+1430 
-1443 GAHMSQVPTCP
+1443 
-1454 KYPHAPGARMSQTD
+1454 
-1468 AVNTPEALLN
+1468 
-1478 SGHKTVGR
+1478 
-1486 CQVVHVPD
+1486 
-1494 RPRRHHFDH
+1494 
-1503 ETSPLSITDNL
+1503 
-1514 LGETSPLFTTKG
+1514 
-1526 TDARPERLAPCGG
+1526 APCGG

-1665 LKLGSSITYYCH
+1665 LKLGSSVTYYCH

-1696 KPLWNNPRPVCT
+1696 KPVWNNPRPACT

-1729 NYTSGQTCLYFVTVP
+1729 NYTSGQICLYFVTVP

-1758 ALNDIVEVHDG
+1758 ALNDVVEVHDG
-1769 YSQHARLLSSL
+1769 HSQHSRLLSSL

-1785 GESLPLATSNQILI
+1785 GESLPLATSNQVLI
-1799 KFSAKGQ
+1799 KFSAKGLA
-1806 VPARGFHFVYQAV
+1806 PARGFHFVYQAV

-1841 DFSVGAIIRFECN
+1841 DFSVGAIVRFECN

-1915 WKIMVPE
+1915 WKIVVPE

-2010 IKTGERYLVN
+2010 VKTGERYLVN

-2056 IAQCGGEVEEMEG
+2056 IAQCGGAVEEMEG

-2078 NYPSNMDC
+2078 NYPSNVDC
-2086 SWKIVLPVGFGAH
+2086 SWKIALPVGFGAH

-2109 NHDFLEIRS
+2109 NHDYIEIRN
-2118 GPSETSRMMGRFS
+2118 GPYETSRMMGRFS
-2131 GSELPGSLLSTSHDT
+2131 GSELPSSLLSTSHET
-2146 IVYFHSDHSQN
+2146 TVYFHSDHSQN

-2203 QLTGQPVLTC
+2203 QLTGHPVLTC
-2213 LHGTNRNWD
+2213 QHGTNRNWD
-2222 HPLPRCEVPCGGN
+2222 HPLPKCEVPCGGN
-2235 ITSFNGTVYS
+2235 ITSSNGTVYS
-2245 PGYPSP
+2245 PGFPSP

-2264 PIGHGVHLNLSLLQ
+2264 PIGHGVRLNLSLLQ
-2278 IEPFGDYI
+2278 TEPSGDFI
-2286 TVWDGPQQTSLQLGV
+2286 TIWDGPQQTAPRLGV
-2301 FTRSLS
+2301 FTRNMA
-2307 KKIAHSSSNQVL
+2307 KKTVHSSSNQVL
-2319 LKFHRDTATGG
+2319 LKFHRDAAAGG

-2373 PGFTLVGSEILT
+2373 PGFTLVGNEILT

-2409 LLTDSTGVILSQSY
+2409 LLTGSTGVILSQSY

-2434 WLVRVEPEY
+2434 WLVRVEPNY
-2443 NISVTVEYFLSEKQ
+2443 NISLTVEYFLSEKQ

-2507 GFKIRYSAPYCSLPK
+2507 GFKIRYSAPYCSLPR

-2532 TTTQPGGSIHF
+2532 TSTQPGGSIHF
-2543 GCDRGYRLVGHSMA
+2543 GCNAGYRLVGHSMA

-2576 QALSCGLPDAPK
+2576 QALSCGLPEAPK
-2588 NGIVFGKE
+2588 NGMVFGKE
-2596 YTVGTKAVYSCNEG
+2596 YTVGTKAVYSCSEG
-2610 YHLQTGAEA
+2610 YHLQAGAEA
-2619 TAECLDTGLWSNSNV
+2619 TAECLDIGLWSNHNV

-2641 TCPDISSIS
+2641 TCPDVSSIS

-2658 IYETQYQFQAQLIL
+2658 IFETQYQFQAQLML

-2683 RVIRCQANGRWSLGE
+2683 RVIRCQANGKWSLGD
-2698 SMPTCQIISCGEL
+2698 STPTCQIISCGEL
-2711 PTPPSGH
+2711 PIPPNGH
-2718 RIGTMSVY
+2718 RIGTLSIY

-2746 ECLANGLWSGSEVRC
+2746 ECMANGLWSGSEVRC

-2770 PIVNGHINGENFNY
+2770 PIVNGHINGENYSY

-2791 CSAGF
+2791 CNAGF

-2827 GNPINGLTQGSQFN
+2827 GNPVNGLTQGNQFN
-2841 LNDVVKFVCNPGYIA
+2841 LNDVVKFVCNPGYMA

-2865 ASGQWSDTLPTCR
+2865 ASGQWSDMLPTCR

-2892 RQIHASGPHRFS
+2892 RQVHASGPHRFN

-2913 SHGFYLLGTPA
+2913 NHGFYLLGTPV

-2948 GSPPHAQMSGDSY
+2948 GSPPHSQMSGDSFT
-2961 IVGAFVRY
+2961 VGAVVRY

-2977 VGNATRMCGLD
+2977 MGNSTRMCGLD

-3002 TGVCGDPGIPAHGI
+3002 VGVCGDPGIPAHGI
-3016 RLGDSFAPGSL
+3016 RLGDSFDPGSV
-3027 MRFSCEAGYVLRGSS
+3027 MRFSCEAGHVLRGSS
-3042 ERTCQANGSW
+3042 ERTCQANGLW

-3114 DPECTVINCGDPGIP
+3114 DPECLVINCGDPGIP
-3129 ANGIRLGNDFRYNK
+3129 ANGLRLGNDFRYNK
-3143 TVTFQCIPGHM
+3143 TVTYQCVPGYM

-3176 VCKAIM
+3176 VCKALM
-3182 CKPPQL
+3182 CKPPPL
-3188 IPNGKVVGSDFT
+3188 IPNGKVVGSDFM
-3200 WGSSVSYACLEGYQL
+3200 WGSSVTYACLEGYQL

-3246 PPRGKR
+3246 PPRGRR
-3252 EDRGFSYRSSVSY
+3252 EDRGFSYRSSVSF
-3265 SCRPPLVLVGS
+3265 SCHPPLVLVGS

-3305 GMPQF
+3305 GVPQF
-3310 GIQNSSQGYQ
+3310 GIQNNSQGYQ

-3337 STSRTCLPNLTWSGT
+3337 STTRTCLPNLTWSGT

-3360 CKQPETPTHT
+3360 CRQPETPTHA

-3389 EGFSLR
+3389 EGFSLK

-3409 TGKPPV
+3409 TGKPPI

-3424 RPINTARE
+3424 KPINPARE

-3437 ASVPGDVFAKNSLW
+3437 ALIPGDVFAKNSLW

-3463 AMLRVTSFQIAN
+3463 AMLRVTGFQVAN

-3487 VELHLAGNYRKEDFR
+3487 VELHLAGTYKKEDFH
-3502 LLLQVYHVT
+3502 LLLQVYQIT
-3511 GPVEN
+3511 GPVEI
-3516 FVDKFKDDHW
+3516 FVNKFKDDHW

-3536 SGGTFVYQ
+3536 SGGTFIYQ
-3544 GSVKGRGFGQFG
+3544 GSVKGQGFGQFG

-3642 IMSNEAE
+3642 IMASEAE

>member
-1 MPALRVRQS
+1 MPRSRARELGRCGCPAGRARGEAGISALVPGARSRWGRPPPPPLSPPPLLLLLGWGLLSASAAAGQNCTFQLQGPNGTVESPGFPYGYPNYANCTWTITAQAQHRIQLVFQS
-10 FWCMRKLYKKLKSK
+10 FALEEDFDVLSVFDGPPQPENLRTR

-31 ATIVSAASTLSLSL
+31 ATIVSAATTLTLRL
-45 ISDYAVSAQGFR
+45 ISDYAVSAQGFH

-80 GSTFNLGDKV
+80 GSTFTLGDKV

-105 LTCHASSENSATWD
+105 LTCQAGSENSATWD

-138 SGIISSPHFPAEYHN
+138 SGIISSPHFPSEYHN

-172 FIDFQLEDGYDFL
+172 FSDFQLEDGYDFL

-225 RGFSAQYQGEN
+225 RGFSAQYQ
-236 SEQKQHVETASPTFS
+236 V
-251 KSFMNQGRALISEH
+251 
-265 HAIDRNGFA
+265 
-274 NDLFKKQIELKSRGV
+274 KKQIELKSRGV

-297 NQKTSVLT
+297 NQKTSV
-305 QVGVSQ
+305 
-311 GHNMC
+311 
-316 PDPGIPEKGKR
+316 
-327 LGSDFRLGSSVQFTC
+327 
-342 NEGYDLQGSKR
+342 
-353 ITCMKVSDMFAA
+353 
-365 WSDHRPVCRARMCD
+365 
-379 AHLRGP
+379 
-385 SGIITSP
+385 
-392 NFPIQYDNNA
+392 
-402 HCVWIITALNPAK
+402 
-415 VIKLAFEE
+415 
-423 FDLERGYDTLTVGDG
+423 
-438 GQDGDQKTV
+438 
-447 LYMVQTTKYL
+447 
-457 SPISLTGTSVP
+457 
-468 DLIVSTHHQ
+468 
-477 MWLLFQSDSSG
+477 
-488 SSLGFKASYEE
+488 
-499 IEQGSCGDP
+499 
-508 GIPAYGQREGS
+508 
-519 RFRHGD
+519 
-525 TLKFECQ
+525 
-532 PAFELVGQK
+532 
-541 SITCQKNNQWS
+541 
-552 AKKPGCVFS
+552 FS

-573 LSPNYPEDY
+573 LSPNYPDDY

-741 SPSGTILSPGWPGFY
+741 APSGTILSPGWPGFY

-817 TSNYLYLLFST
+817 TSNFLYLLFST

-1096 NFPVNYNNN
+1096 NFPVNYSNN

-1122 KAKAFELA
+1122 KARAFELS
-1130 EGDLLKVY
+1130 EGDVLKVY
-1138 DGTNNSARLLGV
+1138 DGNNNSARLLGV
-1150 FSRSEML
+1150 FSRSEMM

-1190 ELIRCEDP
+1190 ELIKCEDP
-1198 GTPQFGYKVHD
+1198 GTPQFGYKVQD
-1209 GGHFAGSSVTFNCD
+1209 GGHFAGSSVSFSCD
-1223 PGYTLRGSEELMC
+1223 PGYSLRGSEELLC

-1250 CVAECGGTVRGE
+1250 CVAECGGTVKGE

-1281 CIWTIEADAGCTI
+1281 CIWIIEADAGCTI

-1326 SGPMLPKDLHSTFN
+1326 SGPTLPKDLHSTFN

-1395 DPGYALQGSA
+1395 DPGYVLQGSA
-1405 EINCVRIENRFFW
+1405 SISCVRIENRFFW
-1418 QPSPPTCIGAHM
+1418 QPSPPTCI
-1430 SQVPTCPRCPHAP
+1430 
-1443 GAHMSQVPTCP
+1443 
-1454 KYPHAPGARMSQTD
+1454 
-1468 AVNTPEALLN
+1468 
-1478 SGHKTVGR
+1478 
-1486 CQVVHVPD
+1486 
-1494 RPRRHHFDH
+1494 
-1503 ETSPLSITDNL
+1503 
-1514 LGETSPLFTTKG
+1514 
-1526 TDARPERLAPCGG
+1526 APCGG

-1682 EGASTLSC
+1682 EGSSTLSC
-1690 ILGPDG
+1690 VLGPDG
-1696 KPLWNNPRPVCT
+1696 KPVWNNPRPVCT

-1729 NYTSGQTCLYFVTVP
+1729 NYTSGQICLYFVTVP

-1758 ALNDIVEVHDG
+1758 ALNDVVEVHDG
-1769 YSQHARLLSSL
+1769 HSQHARLLSSL

-1785 GESLPLATSNQILI
+1785 GESLPLATSNQVLI

-1841 DFSVGAIIRFECN
+1841 DFSVGAVVRFECN

-1860 GSPEIECL
+1860 GSQEIECL

-2010 IKTGERYLVN
+2010 VKSGERYLVN

-2056 IAQCGGEVEEMEG
+2056 IAQCGGAVEEMEG

-2086 SWKIVLPVGFGAH
+2086 SWKIALPVGFGAH

-2109 NHDFLEIRS
+2109 NHDFIEIRN
-2118 GPSETSRMMGRFS
+2118 GPYETSRMMGRFS
-2131 GSELPGSLLSTSHDT
+2131 GSELPSALLSTSHET
-2146 IVYFHSDHSQN
+2146 TVYFHSDHSQN

-2203 QLTGQPVLTC
+2203 QLMGHPVLTC
-2213 LHGTNRNWD
+2213 QHGTNRNWD

-2235 ITSFNGTVYS
+2235 VTSFNGTVYS
-2245 PGYPSP
+2245 PGYPQP
-2251 YSSSQDCVWLITV
+2251 YASSQDCIWLITV
-2264 PIGHGVHLNLSLLQ
+2264 PIGHGVRLNLSLLQ
-2278 IEPFGDYI
+2278 TEPSGDFI
-2286 TVWDGPQQTSLQLGV
+2286 TVWDGPQQTAPQLGV
-2301 FTRSLS
+2301 FTRTLA
-2307 KKIAHSSSNQVL
+2307 KKMMHSSSNQVL
-2319 LKFHRDTATGG
+2319 LKFRHEAATGG

-2373 PGFTLVGSEILT
+2373 PGFTLVGNEILT
-2385 CKLGTYLQFEGP
+2385 CKLGTSLQFEGP
-2397 PPICEVHCPTNE
+2397 PPLCEVHCPTNE

-2434 WLVRVEPEY
+2434 WLIRVEPDY
-2443 NISVTVEYFLSEKQ
+2443 NISITVEYFLSEKQ

-2507 GFKIRYSAPYCSLPK
+2507 GFKIRYSAPYCSLPR

-2532 TTTQPGGSIHF
+2532 TSTQPGGSIHF
-2543 GCDRGYRLVGHSMA
+2543 GCNAGYRLVGHSMA

-2576 QALSCGLPDAPK
+2576 QALSCGLPEAPK
-2588 NGIVFGKE
+2588 NGMVFGKE
-2596 YTVGTKAVYSCNEG
+2596 YTVGTKAVYSCGEG
-2610 YHLQTGAEA
+2610 YHLQAGAEA
-2619 TAECLDTGLWSNSNV
+2619 TAECLDTGRWSNHNV

-2641 TCPDISSIS
+2641 TCPEVSSIG

-2658 IYETQYQFQAQLIL
+2658 IFETQYQFQAQLML

-2683 RVIRCQANGRWSLGE
+2683 RVIRCQANGRWSLGD

-2711 PTPPSGH
+2711 PIPPSGH
-2718 RIGTMSVY
+2718 RIGTLSVY

-2746 ECLANGLWSGSEVRC
+2746 ECMANGLWSGSEVRC
-2761 LAGHCGTPE
+2761 LAGHCGTPD
-2770 PIVNGHINGENFNY
+2770 PIVNGHINGENYNY

-2791 CSAGF
+2791 CNAGF

-2805 CQQDHHWSGKTPF
+2805 CQQDHRWSGKTPF

-2827 GNPINGLTQGSQFN
+2827 GNPINGLTQGNQFN
-2841 LNDVVKFVCNPGYIA
+2841 LNDVVKFVCNPGYVA

-2865 ASGQWSDTLPTCR
+2865 ASGQWSDALPTCR

-2886 HQENSV
+2886 HQENSI
-2892 RQIHASGPHRFS
+2892 RQVHASGPHRFS
-2904 FGTTVSYQC
+2904 YGTTVSYQC
-2913 SHGFYLLGTPA
+2913 SHGFYLLGTPV

-2948 GSPPHAQMSGDSY
+2948 GAPPHAQMSGDSY
-2961 IVGAFVRY
+2961 TVGSVVRY

-3002 TGVCGDPGIPAHGI
+3002 VGVCGDPGIPAHGI

-3027 MRFSCEAGYVLRGSS
+3027 MRFSCEAGYALRGSS

-3069 PSNARVVFSDGLVFS
+3069 PSNARVTFSDGLVFS

-3129 ANGIRLGNDFRYNK
+3129 ANGLRLGNDFRYNK
-3143 TVTFQCIPGHM
+3143 TVTYQCVPGYM

-3188 IPNGKVVGSDFT
+3188 IPNGKVVGSDFM
-3200 WGSSVSYACLEGYQL
+3200 WGSSVTYACLEGYQL

-3246 PPRGKR
+3246 PPRGRR

-3265 SCRPPLVLVGS
+3265 SCQPPLLLVGS

-3291 PSCIDPTL
+3291 PSCVDPTL
-3299 TTCADP
+3299 TVCADP
-3305 GMPQF
+3305 GKPQF
-3310 GIQNSSQGYQ
+3310 GMQNSSQGYQ

-3337 STSRTCLPNLTWSGT
+3337 STTRTCLPNLTWSGT

-3360 CKQPETPTHT
+3360 CRQPETPTHA

-3389 EGFSLR
+3389 EGFTLK

-3409 TGKPPV
+3409 TGKPPI

-3463 AMLRVTSFQIAN
+3463 AMLKVTGLQVAN

-3487 VELHLAGNYRKEDFR
+3487 VELHLAGTYKKEDFH
-3502 LLLQVYHVT
+3502 LLLHVYQIM
-3511 GPVEN
+3511 GPAEI
-3516 FVDKFKDDHW
+3516 FVNKFRDDHW

-3536 SGGTFVYQ
+3536 SGGTFIYQ
-3544 GSVKGRGFGQFG
+3544 GSVKGQGFGHFG
-3556 FQRLDLRLLES
+3556 FQRLDLRLWES

-3642 IMSNEAE
+3642 IMASEAE

>member
-1 MPALRVRQS
+1 MPCSRGREQGRCGCPAGRARGEAGISALMPGAGSRWGRPPPRPTPPPPPPLPLLLLLGWGLLSASAAAGQNCTFQLQGPNGTVESPGFPYGYPNYANCTWTITAEDQHRIQLVFQS
-10 FWCMRKLYKKLKSK
+10 FALEEDFDVLSVFDGPPQPENLRTR

-31 ATIVSAASTLSLSL
+31 ATIVSVATTLSLRL
-45 ISDYAVSAQGFR
+45 VSDYAVSAQGFH

-105 LTCHASSENSATWD
+105 LTCHAGSENSATWD

-138 SGIISSPHFPAEYHN
+138 SGIISSPHFPSEYHN

-225 RGFSAQYQGEN
+225 RGFSAQYQ
-236 SEQKQHVETASPTFS
+236 V
-251 KSFMNQGRALISEH
+251 
-265 HAIDRNGFA
+265 
-274 NDLFKKQIELKSRGV
+274 KKQIELKSRGV

-297 NQKTSVLT
+297 SQKTS
-305 QVGVSQ
+305 
-311 GHNMC
+311 
-316 PDPGIPEKGKR
+316 
-327 LGSDFRLGSSVQFTC
+327 
-342 NEGYDLQGSKR
+342 
-353 ITCMKVSDMFAA
+353 
-365 WSDHRPVCRARMCD
+365 
-379 AHLRGP
+379 
-385 SGIITSP
+385 
-392 NFPIQYDNNA
+392 
-402 HCVWIITALNPAK
+402 
-415 VIKLAFEE
+415 
-423 FDLERGYDTLTVGDG
+423 
-438 GQDGDQKTV
+438 
-447 LYMVQTTKYL
+447 
-457 SPISLTGTSVP
+457 
-468 DLIVSTHHQ
+468 
-477 MWLLFQSDSSG
+477 
-488 SSLGFKASYEE
+488 
-499 IEQGSCGDP
+499 
-508 GIPAYGQREGS
+508 
-519 RFRHGD
+519 
-525 TLKFECQ
+525 
-532 PAFELVGQK
+532 
-541 SITCQKNNQWS
+541 
-552 AKKPGCVFS
+552 VFS
-561 CFFNFTSPSGIV
+561 CFFNFTSPSGVV

-714 TCVLKEGSVVWNSA
+714 TCILKEGSVVWNSA

-929 NNLNCTWVIETSHG
+929 NNLNCTWIIETSHG

-1096 NFPVNYNNN
+1096 NFPVNYSNN

-1122 KAKAFELA
+1122 KARAFELS
-1130 EGDLLKVY
+1130 EGDILKVY
-1138 DGTNNSARLLGV
+1138 DGNNNSARLLGV

-1177 NTSKGFELQFSSF
+1177 NTSKGFELHFSSF
-1190 ELIRCEDP
+1190 ELIKCEDP

-1209 GGHFAGSSVTFNCD
+1209 GGHFAGSSVSFSCD
-1223 PGYTLRGSEELMC
+1223 PGYSLRGSEELLC

-1250 CVAECGGTVRGE
+1250 CVAECGGTVKGE

-1326 SGPMLPKDLHSTFN
+1326 SGPVLPKDLHSTFN
-1340 SVVLQFSTDF
+1340 SVILQFSTDF

-1355 GFAIQFSVSTAT
+1355 GFAVQFSVSTAT

-1374 PQNGSRSGDSWEAG
+1374 PQNGSRSGNSWEAG

-1405 EINCVRIENRFFW
+1405 EISCVKIENRFFW
-1418 QPSPPTCIGAHM
+1418 QPSPPTCI
-1430 SQVPTCPRCPHAP
+1430 
-1443 GAHMSQVPTCP
+1443 
-1454 KYPHAPGARMSQTD
+1454 
-1468 AVNTPEALLN
+1468 
-1478 SGHKTVGR
+1478 
-1486 CQVVHVPD
+1486 
-1494 RPRRHHFDH
+1494 
-1503 ETSPLSITDNL
+1503 
-1514 LGETSPLFTTKG
+1514 
-1526 TDARPERLAPCGG
+1526 APCGG

-1677 GGYEV
+1677 GGYEI
-1682 EGASTLSC
+1682 EGFSTLSC

-1696 KPLWNNPRPVCT
+1696 KPVWNNPRPACT

-1729 NYTSGQTCLYFVTVP
+1729 NYSSGQICLYFVTVP

-1758 ALNDIVEVHDG
+1758 ALNDVVEVHDG
-1769 YSQHARLLSSL
+1769 HSQHSRLLSSL
-1780 SGSHT
+1780 SGTHT
-1785 GESLPLATSNQILI
+1785 GESLPLATSNQVLI

-1806 VPARGFHFVYQAV
+1806 APAKGFHFVYQAV

-1841 DFSVGAIIRFECN
+1841 DFSVGAIVRFECN

-2010 IKTGERYLVN
+2010 VKTGERYLVN

-2056 IAQCGGEVEEMEG
+2056 IAQCGGAVEEMEG

-2086 SWKIVLPVGFGAH
+2086 SWKIALPVGFGAH

-2109 NHDFLEIRS
+2109 NHDFVEIRN
-2118 GPSETSRMMGRFS
+2118 GPYETSRMMGRFS
-2131 GSELPGSLLSTSHDT
+2131 GSELPSTLLSTAHET
-2146 IVYFHSDHSQN
+2146 TVYFHSDHSQN

-2203 QLTGQPVLTC
+2203 QLMGHPVLTC
-2213 LHGTNRNWD
+2213 QHGTNRNWD
-2222 HPLPRCEVPCGGN
+2222 HPLPKCEVPCGGN
-2235 ITSFNGTVYS
+2235 ITSSNGTVYS
-2245 PGYPSP
+2245 PGFPSP

-2264 PIGHGVHLNLSLLQ
+2264 PIGHGIRLNLSLLQ
-2278 IEPFGDYI
+2278 TEPSGDFI
-2286 TVWDGPQQTSLQLGV
+2286 TVWDGPQQSVPRLWV
-2301 FTRSLS
+2301 FTRSLA
-2307 KKIAHSSSNQVL
+2307 KKIVHSSTNQVL
-2319 LKFHRDTATGG
+2319 LKFHRDAATGG

-2373 PGFTLVGSEILT
+2373 PGFTLVGNEILT

-2443 NISVTVEYFLSEKQ
+2443 NISLTVEYFLSEKQ

-2484 LIVTSSSNSVY
+2484 LVVTSTSNSVY

-2507 GFKIRYSAPYCSLPK
+2507 GFKIRYSASYCSLPR
-2522 APLHGFILGQ
+2522 APLHGFLLGQ
-2532 TTTQPGGSIHF
+2532 TSTQPGGSVHF
-2543 GCDRGYRLVGHSMA
+2543 GCNAGYRLVGHSMA
-2557 ICTRHPQGYH
+2557 ICTRHPQGYY

-2576 QALSCGLPDAPK
+2576 QALSCGLPEAPK
-2588 NGIVFGKE
+2588 NGMVFGKE
-2596 YTVGTKAVYSCNEG
+2596 YTVGTKAVYSCSEG
-2610 YHLQTGAEA
+2610 YHLQAGSEA
-2619 TAECLDTGLWSNSNV
+2619 TAECLETGLWSNRNT

-2641 TCPDISSIS
+2641 TCPDVSSIG

-2658 IYETQYQFQAQLIL
+2658 TFETQYQFQAQLML

-2683 RVIRCQANGRWSLGE
+2683 RVIRCQANGKWSLGN

-2711 PTPPSGH
+2711 PIPPNGH
-2718 RIGTMSVY
+2718 RIGTLSVY

-2746 ECLANGLWSGSEVRC
+2746 ECMANGLWSGSEVRC

-2770 PIVNGHINGENFNY
+2770 PIVNGLINGENYNY

-2791 CSAGF
+2791 CNAGF

-2827 GNPINGLTQGSQFN
+2827 GNPINGLTQGNQFN
-2841 LNDVVKFVCNPGYIA
+2841 LNDVVKFVCNPGYVS
-2856 EGAARSQCL
+2856 EGAPRSQCL
-2865 ASGQWSDTLPTCR
+2865 ASGQWSDILPTCR

-2892 RQIHASGPHRFS
+2892 RQVHASSPHGFS
-2904 FGTTVSYQC
+2904 YGTTVSYQC
-2913 SHGFYLLGTPA
+2913 NHGFYLLGTPV

-2948 GSPPHAQMSGDSY
+2948 GSPPHSQMSGDNY
-2961 IVGAFVRY
+2961 TVGAVVHY

-3002 TGVCGDPGIPAHGI
+3002 MGICGDPGTPAHGI
-3016 RLGDSFAPGSL
+3016 RLGDSFALGSL
-3027 MRFSCEAGYVLRGSS
+3027 MRFSCEAGHALRGSS

-3052 SGSQPECGV
+3052 SGTQPECGV

-3069 PSNARVVFSDGLVFS
+3069 PSNARVMFSDGLVFS

-3114 DPECTVINCGDPGIP
+3114 DPECIVISCGDPGIP
-3129 ANGIRLGNDFRYNK
+3129 ANGLRLGNDFKYNK
-3143 TVTFQCIPGHM
+3143 TVTYQCVPGYM

-3188 IPNGKVVGSDFT
+3188 IPNGKVVGSDFM
-3200 WGSSVSYACLEGYQL
+3200 WGSSVTYACLEGYQL

-3252 EDRGFSYRSSVSY
+3252 EDRGFSYRSSVSF
-3265 SCRPPLVLVGS
+3265 SCQPPLVLVGS

-3299 TTCADP
+3299 TMCADP
-3305 GMPQF
+3305 GLPQF
-3310 GIQNSSQGYQ
+3310 GIQNNSQGYQ

-3337 STSRTCLPNLTWSGT
+3337 STTRTCLPNLTWSGT

-3360 CKQPETPTHT
+3360 CKQPETPTHA
-3370 NVGALDLPSM
+3370 NIGALDLPSM

-3389 EGFSLR
+3389 EGFSLK

-3409 TGKPPV
+3409 TGKPPI

-3463 AMLRVTSFQIAN
+3463 AMLRVTGFQIVN

-3487 VELHLAGNYRKEDFR
+3487 VELHLAGIYKKEDFH
-3502 LLLQVYHVT
+3502 LLLQVYQIT
-3511 GPVEN
+3511 GPVEV
-3516 FVDKFKDDHW
+3516 FVNKFKDDHW

-3536 SGGTFVYQ
+3536 SGGTFIYQ
-3544 GSVKGRGFGQFG
+3544 GSVKGHGFGQFG

-3642 IMSNEAE
+3642 IMATEAE